1 MSFKD
6 QLHACHERLAS
17 VCAALPAP
25 YPAFTLFFSVSDGSQ
40 RAHVVHARAAEFET
54 AWREG
59 AGQVEQ
65 WVRER
70 GIVSP
75 WLRIDWVEGASPM
88 DWAQF
93 KTQLTAVKRNYFRL
107 GLAFDQDFALAFT
120 EQELNANAMLCGDS
134 TIPHSVVNPRNF
146 EVYGQARFE
155 RTPPLDMPADQPVYL
170 LATVG
175 VFCQPD
181 GVVHKLVGTGL
192 DAGRRQLPALNPQPV
207 LDLVRSGASYL
218 ARQVQ
223 SDGLFVYGYFP
234 CFDRRIPTY
243 DAMRHASTL
252 HAMLEAWELTRDET
266 LRFAID
272 RALDHLAGVLI
283 RDYTLAD
290 GRVVAFL
297 VDTGGEIKLGG
308 NAACVLALVK
318 YCELMDTRHW
328 LPLLERLALG
338 IVSLQDRATGRFSH
352 VLHAADLTVKQA
364 SRIVS
369 YDGEA
374 VFGLMRLYGLTREP
388 QWLAA
393 VEKAFEHFI
402 ASQHWQA
409 HDHWLSCCVN
419 ELTHW
424 SPQEKYFRF
433 GLQNVAG
440 YLDFVLDRKT
450 TFPTLLELMLAA
462 QQMLQRLEGM
472 PAMRHLLDELD
483 TEKFYRALDYR
494 AHYLLNGFFW
504 PEMAMYFRRPSSVV
518 GSFFVRH
525 HSFRVRIDDVEQYVS
540 GFAAYHRYL
549 LERRA
554 GSGLNGNGNGNGS
567 ASSNSI
573 GSGTGNA
580 GTRDDGAAWTASEMA
595 RVTGG
600 EWVVRPDDGW
610 RATGVAQRSY
620 MRKGRVVFDHQARAS
635 KTPLAAVTLKG
646 VLQPAAAVLCTDP
659 KPHLDKRVPVLKV
672 GNVLQ
677 AVLELGDHAR
687 AEFTGRVCGVLGSGA
702 NAATGA
708 MGSGSGT
715 GNAMGSGATSGTVAA
730 MLAGALTVW
739 GEVGQPEGSISLPSG
754 IAWNMTC
761 MPRHAAY
768 WVLEMGASQMPASAQ
783 LVRPSLMV
791 VTGLSAA
798 SQKHRG
804 PSEAAARMDS
814 RIFQAMAAGG
824 SVVLNRDM
832 PEFAVF
838 AQAALA
844 QQLQVLTYGEHRDA
858 DVRLLAFDHG
868 EVQALVAGEPFQ
880 LRLNAPGRHMGASAV
895 AALAALQALRLPLGA
910 AVEPFAHFEP
920 PGGRGAL
927 HTIHIGGGSF
937 KLIDETY
944 DANPS
949 SMRAALELLSQAPCE
964 PSRRVAILGDMQE
977 LGPAA
982 QRHHLDLEAE
992 LLASQPD
999 RVLLC
1004 GPMMRALHAR
1014 IRTKVRSHWFVDVS
1028 DLSTALGGLLQPGD
1042 WVLAKSSA
1050 GVGLS
1055 RLARVLKALP

>member
-1 MSFKD
+1 MMSFPD

-59 AGQVEQ
+59 ADIVER
-65 WVRER
+65 WVRDH

-88 DWAQF
+88 DWVQF

-107 GLAFDQDFALAFT
+107 GLAFDQDFEIAFT

-134 TIPHSVVNPRNF
+134 TIAHSVVNQRNF
-146 EVYGQARFE
+146 EAYGQARFE
-155 RTPPLDMPADQPVYL
+155 RTPALDMPSDQPVYL
-170 LATVG
+170 LAMVG

-192 DAGRRQLPALNPQPV
+192 DAGRRQMPALNPQSV
-207 LDLVRSGASYL
+207 LDLVRSGSAYL
-218 ARQVQ
+218 SRQVQ
-223 SDGLFVYGYFP
+223 GDGLFVYGYFP

-243 DAMRHASTL
+243 DAMRHASSIF
-252 HAMLEAWELTRDET
+252 AMLEAWELTRDEA
-266 LRFAID
+266 LRSAID
-272 RALDHLAGVLI
+272 RSLEHLTNWLI
-283 RDYTLAD
+283 RDYKLAD
-290 GRVVAFL
+290 GRDVAFL
-297 VDTGGEIKLGG
+297 VDTGGEIRLGG

-318 YCELMDTRHW
+318 YCELTDTRRW
-328 LPLLERLALG
+328 LPLLEKLALG
-338 IVSLQDRATGRFSH
+338 IVSLQDPATGRFNH
-352 VLHAADLTVKQA
+352 VLHATDLTLKQA
-364 SRIVS
+364 SRIIY

-374 VFGLMRLYGLTREP
+374 AFSLMRLYGLTRDGR
-388 QWLAA
+388 WLAV
-393 VEKAFEHFI
+393 VEKAFDHFI

-504 PEMAMYFRRPSSVV
+504 PEMAMYFRRPSTIV
-518 GSFFVRH
+518 GSFFIRH
-525 HSFRVRIDDVEQYVS
+525 HSFRVRIDDVEQYLS

-549 LERRA
+549 LERRVPL
-554 GSGLNGNGNGNGS
+554 GV
-567 ASSNSI
+567 SSV
-573 GSGTGNA
+573 NA
-580 GTRDDGAAWTASEMA
+580 GPRDDGATWTASEMA

-600 EWVVRPDDGW
+600 EWVVRPEDGW
-610 RATGVAQRSY
+610 RATGVTQRSF
-620 MRKGRVVFDHQARAS
+620 MRKGRVVFENQTRPS

-672 GNVLQ
+672 ANVLQ
-677 AVLELGDHAR
+677 AVLLLGDHAR
-687 AEFTGRVCGVLGSGA
+687 TEFTGRVCGVLG
-702 NAATGA
+702 N
-708 MGSGSGT
+708 GT
-715 GNAMGSGATSGTVAA
+715 SSNTVAA

-739 GEVGQPEGSISLPSG
+739 GEVGQPEGNISLPSG
-754 IAWNMTC
+754 IAWNLTC

-768 WVLEMGASQMPASAQ
+768 WVLEMGTSHMPASSQ
-783 LVRPSLMV
+783 LVRPSLVV

-814 RIFQAMAAGG
+814 RIFQGMAAGD

-832 PEFAVF
+832 PEFATF
-838 AQAALA
+838 AEAAMA
-844 QQLQVLTYGEHRDA
+844 HQLQIVTYGEHKDA
-858 DVRLLAFDHG
+858 DIRLLAFDHG
-868 EVQALVAGEPFQ
+868 EVQALVTGEPFQ

-895 AALAALQALRLPLGA
+895 AALAALQALRLPLAA

-964 PSRRVAILGDMQE
+964 PARRVAILGDMQE

-1004 GPMMRALHAR
+1004 GPLMRALHAR

>member
-1 MSFKD
+1 MMSFTD
-6 QLHACHERLAS
+6 QLHACHERLVS

-40 RAHVVHARAAEFET
+40 RAHVVHARAADFET

-59 AGQVEQ
+59 AGHMES

-107 GLAFDQDFALAFT
+107 GLAFDKDFSMAFT

-134 TIPHSVVNPRNF
+134 TIPHSVVNARNF
-146 EVYGQARFE
+146 EVYSQARFE
-155 RTPPLDMPADQPVYL
+155 RSPPLDMSADHPVYL

-192 DAGRRQLPALNPQPV
+192 DAGRRQLPALNPQSV
-207 LDLVRSGASYL
+207 LDLVRSGSSYL

-223 SDGLFVYGYFP
+223 GDGLFVYGYFP

-243 DAMRHASTL
+243 DAMRHASAVY
-252 HAMLEAWELTRDET
+252 AMLESWELTRDET
-266 LRFAID
+266 LRAAID
-272 RALDHLAGVLI
+272 RALDHLTGSLI
-283 RDYTLAD
+283 RDYTLLD
-290 GRVVAFL
+290 GRAVAFL

-318 YCELMDTRHW
+318 YCELMETRRW

-338 IVSLQDRATGRFSH
+338 IVSLQDPATGRFNH

-364 SRIVS
+364 SRIIY

-374 VFGLMRLYGLTREP
+374 AYGLMRLYSLTREP
-388 QWLAA
+388 QWLAV
-393 VEKAFEHFI
+393 VEKAFDHFI

-409 HDHWLSCCVN
+409 HDHWLSCCVH

-504 PEMAMYFRRPSSVV
+504 PEMAMYFRRPATVV
-518 GSFFVRH
+518 GSFFIRH
-525 HSFRVRIDDVEQYVS
+525 HSFRVRIDDVEQYLS

-549 LERRA
+549 VERRA
-554 GSGLNGNGNGNGS
+554 SPGAAGTGSGGG
-567 ASSNSI
+567 
-573 GSGTGNA
+573 
-580 GTRDDGAAWTASEMA
+580 RDDGAVWTASEMA

-600 EWVVRPDDGW
+600 EWVVKPEDGW
-610 RATGVAQRSY
+610 RAAGVAQRSF
-620 MRKGRVVFDHQARAS
+620 MRKGRVVFDHQTRPS

-646 VLQPAAAVLCTDP
+646 VLQPAAAVLCSDP

-672 GNVLQ
+672 SNVLQ

-687 AEFTGRVCGVLGSGA
+687 AEFAGRVCGVLGSGA
-702 NAATGA
+702 G
-708 MGSGSGT
+708 
-715 GNAMGSGATSGTVAA
+715 SGTVAA

-739 GEVGQPEGSISLPSG
+739 GEVGQPEGNISLPSG

-768 WVLEMGASQMPASAQ
+768 WVLEMGTSHMPASAQ

-791 VTGLSAA
+791 VTGLSTA

-804 PSEAAARMDS
+804 PSEAAARLDS
-814 RIFQAMAAGG
+814 RIFQAMVPGD

-832 PEFAVF
+832 AEFATF
-838 AQAALA
+838 AEAAMA
-844 QQLQVLTYGEHRDA
+844 QQLQIVTCGEHRDA
-858 DVRLLAFDHG
+858 DVRLLGFDHG

-880 LRLNAPGRHMGASAV
+880 LRLNAPGRHMGASAI
-895 AALAALQALRLPLGA
+895 AALAALQAMRLPLAA

-964 PSRRVAILGDMQE
+964 PARRVAILGDMQE

-1004 GPMMRALHAR
+1004 GPLMRALHAR

-1050 GVGLS
+1050 GIGLS

>member
-1 MSFKD
+1 MMSFSD
-6 QLHACHERLAS
+6 QLHACHERLVS

-40 RAHVVHARAAEFET
+40 RAHMVHARAADFET
-54 AWREG
+54 AWHEG
-59 AGQVEQ
+59 AEAVER
-65 WVRER
+65 WVRDC

-93 KTQLTAVKRNYFRL
+93 KAQLAGVKRNYFRL
-107 GLAFDQDFALAFT
+107 GLAFDQDFETAFT
-120 EQELNANAMLCGDS
+120 EQELNANAMLSGDS
-134 TIPHSVVNPRNF
+134 TIAHAVVNARNF
-146 EVYGQARFE
+146 EAYGQARFARALTLE
-155 RTPPLDMPADQPVYL
+155 LPADQRVYL

-175 VFCQPD
+175 VFCQAD
-181 GVVHKLVGTGL
+181 CVVHKLVGTGL
-192 DAGRRQLPALNPQPV
+192 DAGRRQAPALTPQSA

-223 SDGLFVYGYFP
+223 DDGLFVYGYFP

-243 DAMRHASTL
+243 DAMRHASVL
-252 HAMLEAWELTRDET
+252 CAMIEAWELMRDDK
-266 LRFAID
+266 LRLAID
-272 RALDHLAGVLI
+272 RALDHLANTLI
-283 RDYTLAD
+283 RSYTLAD
-290 GRVVAFL
+290 GTELAFL
-297 VDTGGEIKLGG
+297 VDTGEEIKLGG

-318 YCELMDTRHW
+318 YCEATDTRDW
-328 LPLLERLALG
+328 LPLLEKLALG
-338 IVSLQDRATGRFSH
+338 IASLQDAATGSFSH
-352 VLHAADLTVKQA
+352 VLHAGDLRVKQA
-364 SRIVS
+364 SRVIY

-374 VFGLMRLYGLTREP
+374 AYGLMRLYGLTRDAR
-388 QWLAA
+388 WLAV
-393 VEKAFEHFI
+393 VEKAFDHFI

-419 ELTHW
+419 ELTRW

-462 QQMLQRLEGM
+462 QQMLQRLEAT

-483 TEKFYRALDYR
+483 TEKFYRALEYR
-494 AHYLLNGFFW
+494 AHYLQNGFFW
-504 PEMAMYFRRPSSVV
+504 PEMAMYFRRPSTIV
-518 GSFFVRH
+518 GSFFIRH
-525 HSFRVRIDDVEQYVS
+525 HAFRVRIDDVAQYVS
-540 GFAAYHRYL
+540 GFAAYRRYL
-549 LERRA
+549 LERPA
-554 GSGLNGNGNGNGS
+554 VPGTGS
-567 ASSNSI
+567 A
-573 GSGTGNA
+573 
-580 GTRDDGAAWTASEMA
+580 RDDGAAWTASEMA

-600 EWVVRPDDGW
+600 EWVVRPEDGW
-610 RATGVAQRSY
+610 RASGVTQRSFL
-620 MRKGRVVFDHQARAS
+620 RKGRVVFEHQTRPS
-635 KTPLAAVTLKG
+635 KTPLAAVALKG

-659 KPHLDKRVPVLKV
+659 APHLDKRVPVLQV
-672 GNVLQ
+672 PDVLQ
-677 AVLELGDHAR
+677 AVLALGAHAR
-687 AEFTGRVCGVLGSGA
+687 TEFTGRVCGVLGSGTA
-702 NAATGA
+702 
-708 MGSGSGT
+708 GS
-715 GNAMGSGATSGTVAA
+715 TVAA
-730 MLAGALTVW
+730 MLADALAVW
-739 GEVGQPEGSISLPSG
+739 GEVGRPEGNVSLPSG
-754 IAWNMTC
+754 MAWNLTC

-768 WVLEMGASQMPASAQ
+768 WVLEMGSPHMLASTQ
-783 LVRPSLMV
+783 LVRPMLAV

-814 RIFQAMAAGG
+814 RIFEGMAPGDSA
-824 SVVLNRDM
+824 VLNRDL
-832 PEFAVF
+832 PEFATF
-838 AQAALA
+838 AEAAMA
-844 QQLQVLTYGEHRDA
+844 HQLQIVTYGEHKDA

-868 EVQALVAGEPFQ
+868 EVQAQVLGEPFQ
-880 LRLNAPGRHMGASAV
+880 LRLNAPGRHMGVSAV
-895 AALAALQALRLPLGA
+895 AALAALQAMRLKLAA

-964 PSRRVAILGDMQE
+964 PARRVAILGDMQE

-982 QRHHLDLEAE
+982 QRHHLDLEPE

-1004 GPMMRALHAR
+1004 GPLMRALHAR

-1050 GVGLS
+1050 GIGLS

>member
-1 MSFKD
+1 MSFSD
-6 QLHACHERLAS
+6 QLHACHERLVS

-40 RAHVVHARAAEFET
+40 RAHVVHARADDFET

-59 AGQVEQ
+59 ADLVER

-88 DWAQF
+88 DWTQF

-107 GLAFDQDFALAFT
+107 GLAFDQDFGFAFT

-134 TIPHSVVNPRNF
+134 TIAHSVVNVRNF
-146 EVYGQARFE
+146 DVYAQARFE
-155 RTPPLDMPADQPVYL
+155 RTLPLEESSERTVYL

-192 DAGRRQLPALNPQPV
+192 DAGRRQLPALNPQAV
-207 LDLVRSGASYL
+207 LELVRSGSSYL
-218 ARQVQ
+218 ARQMQ

-243 DAMRHASTL
+243 DAMRHAGTV
-252 HAMLEAWELTRDET
+252 HAMLEAWELTRDDT
-266 LRFAID
+266 LRAAID
-272 RALDHLAGVLI
+272 RAIDHLTDALI
-283 RDYTLAD
+283 RDYTLPD
-290 GRVVAFL
+290 GREVAYL
-297 VDTGGEIKLGG
+297 VDTGGEIRLGG
-308 NAACVLALVK
+308 NAACVRMFVR
-318 YCELMDTRHW
+318 YCELMETRHW
-328 LPLLERLALG
+328 LPLLEKLALG
-338 IVSLQDRATGRFSH
+338 IVALQDPASGRFDH
-352 VLHAADLTVKQA
+352 VLHAADLSLKQA
-364 SRIVS
+364 SRVIF

-374 VFGLMRLYGLTREP
+374 AFGLMRLYGLTRDP
-388 QWLAA
+388 RWLAA
-393 VEKAFEHFI
+393 VEKAFDHFI
-402 ASQHWQA
+402 ASQHWQS
-409 HDHWLSCCVN
+409 HDHWLSGCVN
-419 ELTHW
+419 ELTQW
-424 SPQEKYFRF
+424 SPQERYFRF

-450 TFPTLLELMLAA
+450 TFPTLLSLMLAA
-462 QQMLQRLEGM
+462 QQMLQRLESM

-504 PEMAMYFRRPSSVV
+504 PEMAMYFRRPSTVV
-518 GSFFVRH
+518 GAFFVRH
-525 HSFRVRIDDVEQYVS
+525 HSFRVRIDDVEQYVT

-549 LERRA
+549 LDRRSQPGGA
-554 GSGLNGNGNGNGS
+554 GPGGGGGV
-567 ASSNSI
+567 
-573 GSGTGNA
+573 
-580 GTRDDGAAWTASEMA
+580 RDDGAVWTASEMA

-600 EWVVRPDDGW
+600 EWVVKPEDGW
-610 RATGVAQRSY
+610 RATGVTQRTF
-620 MRKGRVVFDHQARAS
+620 MRKGRVVFEHQARPS

-659 KPHLDKRVPVLKV
+659 KPHLDKRVPVLQV
-672 GNVLQ
+672 ANVLQ

-687 AEFTGRVCGVLGSGA
+687 TEFTGRVCGVLGSGA
-702 NAATGA
+702 
-708 MGSGSGT
+708 GSS
-715 GNAMGSGATSGTVAA
+715 TVAA

-739 GEVGQPEGSISLPSG
+739 GEVAQPEGNISLPSG
-754 IAWNMTC
+754 IAWNLTC

-768 WVLEMGASQMPASAQ
+768 WVLEMGTSHMPASAQ
-783 LVRPSLMV
+783 LMRPSLIV

-804 PSEAAARMDS
+804 PSEAAARLDCRM
-814 RIFQAMAAGG
+814 FQAMAAGDR
-824 SVVLNRDM
+824 VVLNRDM
-832 PEFAVF
+832 PEFATF
-838 AQAALA
+838 AEAAMA
-844 QQLQVLTYGEHRDA
+844 HQLQIVTYGEHKDA

-868 EVQALVAGEPFQ
+868 EVQAEVAGEPFQ

-895 AALAALQALRLPLGA
+895 AALAALQALRLPLAA

-964 PSRRVAILGDMQE
+964 PARRVAILGDMQE

-1004 GPMMRALHAR
+1004 GPLMRALHTR

>member
-1 MSFKD
+1 MSFSD
-6 QLHACHERLAS
+6 QLHACHERLVS

-25 YPAFTLFFSVSDGSQ
+25 YPAFTLFFSVSDGAQ
-40 RAHVVHARAAEFET
+40 RAHVVHARADDFET

-59 AGQVEQ
+59 ADLVER

-88 DWAQF
+88 DWTQF

-107 GLAFDQDFALAFT
+107 GLAFDQDFGFAFT

-134 TIPHSVVNPRNF
+134 TIAHSVVNVRNF
-146 EVYGQARFE
+146 DVYAQARFE
-155 RTPPLDMPADQPVYL
+155 RTLPLEESSERTVYL

-192 DAGRRQLPALNPQPV
+192 DAGRRQLPALNPQSV
-207 LDLVRSGASYL
+207 LELVRSGSSYL
-218 ARQVQ
+218 ARQMQ

-243 DAMRHASTL
+243 DAMRHAGTV
-252 HAMLEAWELTRDET
+252 HAMLEAWELTRDDT
-266 LRFAID
+266 LRAAID
-272 RALDHLAGVLI
+272 RAIDHLTDALI
-283 RDYTLAD
+283 RDYTLPD
-290 GRVVAFL
+290 GREVAYL
-297 VDTGGEIKLGG
+297 VDTGGEIRLGG
-308 NAACVLALVK
+308 NAACVRMLVR
-318 YCELMDTRHW
+318 YCELMETRHW
-328 LPLLERLALG
+328 LPLLEKLALG
-338 IVSLQDRATGRFSH
+338 IVALQDPASGRFDH
-352 VLHAADLTVKQA
+352 VLHAADLTLKQA
-364 SRIVS
+364 SRVIF

-374 VFGLMRLYGLTREP
+374 AFGLMRLYGLTRDP
-388 QWLAA
+388 RWLAS
-393 VEKAFEHFI
+393 VEKAFDHFI
-402 ASQHWQA
+402 ASQHWQS
-409 HDHWLSCCVN
+409 HDHWLSGCVN
-419 ELTHW
+419 ELTQW
-424 SPQEKYFRF
+424 SPQERYFRF

-450 TFPTLLELMLAA
+450 TFPTLLSLMLAA
-462 QQMLQRLEGM
+462 QQMLQRLESM

-504 PEMAMYFRRPSSVV
+504 PEMAMYFRRPSTVV
-518 GSFFVRH
+518 GAFFVRH
-525 HSFRVRIDDVEQYVS
+525 HSFRVRIDDVEQYVT

-549 LERRA
+549 LDRRSQPGGPGP
-554 GSGLNGNGNGNGS
+554 GSG
-567 ASSNSI
+567 
-573 GSGTGNA
+573 GSGG
-580 GTRDDGAAWTASEMA
+580 GGGVRDDGAVWTAGEMA

-600 EWVVRPDDGW
+600 EWVVKPEDGW
-610 RATGVAQRSY
+610 RATGVTQRTF
-620 MRKGRVVFDHQARAS
+620 MRKGRVVFEHQARPS

-659 KPHLDKRVPVLKV
+659 KPHLDKRVPVLQV
-672 GNVLQ
+672 ANVLQ

-687 AEFTGRVCGVLGSGA
+687 TQFTGRVCGVLGSGA
-702 NAATGA
+702 
-708 MGSGSGT
+708 GSS
-715 GNAMGSGATSGTVAA
+715 TVAA

-739 GEVGQPEGSISLPSG
+739 GEVAQPEGSISLPSG
-754 IAWNMTC
+754 IAWNLTC

-768 WVLEMGASQMPASAQ
+768 WVLEMGTSHMPASAQ
-783 LVRPSLMV
+783 LMRPSLIV
-791 VTGLSAA
+791 VTGISAA

-804 PSEAAARMDS
+804 PSEAAARLDCRM
-814 RIFQAMAAGG
+814 FQAMAAGDR
-824 SVVLNRDM
+824 VVLNRDM
-832 PEFAVF
+832 PEFATF
-838 AQAALA
+838 AEAAMA
-844 QQLQVLTYGEHRDA
+844 HQLQIVTYGEHKDA

-868 EVQALVAGEPFQ
+868 EVQAEVAGEPFQ

-895 AALAALQALRLPLGA
+895 AALAALQALRLPLAA

-964 PSRRVAILGDMQE
+964 PARRVAILGDMQE

-1004 GPMMRALHAR
+1004 GPLMRALHTR

>member
-1 MSFKD
+1 MMSFQD
-6 QLHACHERLAS
+6 QLHACHERLVS

-59 AGQVEQ
+59 ADIVER

-75 WLRIDWVEGASPM
+75 WLRIDWVEGASAM
-88 DWAQF
+88 DWVQF

-107 GLAFDQDFALAFT
+107 GLAFDQDFEIAFT

-134 TIPHSVVNPRNF
+134 TIAHSVVNQRNF
-146 EVYGQARFE
+146 EVYGQARFQ
-155 RTPPLDMPADQPVYL
+155 RSAPLDMPGDQPVYL
-170 LATVG
+170 LAMVG

-192 DAGRRQLPALNPQPV
+192 DAGRRQMPALNPQSV
-207 LDLVRSGASYL
+207 LELVRSGSSYL
-218 ARQVQ
+218 ARQLQ
-223 SDGLFVYGYFP
+223 ADGLFVYGYFP

-243 DAMRHASTL
+243 DAMRHASAVY
-252 HAMLEAWELTRDET
+252 AMLEAWELTRDET
-266 LRFAID
+266 LRAAID
-272 RALDHLAGVLI
+272 RSLDHLTAWLI

-290 GRVVAFL
+290 GREVAFL
-297 VDTGGEIKLGG
+297 VDTGAEIKLGG

-318 YCELMDTRHW
+318 YCELMDTRRW
-328 LPLLERLALG
+328 MPLLEKLALG
-338 IVSLQDRATGRFSH
+338 IVSLQDSATGRFNH
-352 VLHAADLTVKQA
+352 VLHATDLTLKQA
-364 SRIVS
+364 SRIIY

-374 VFGLMRLYGLTREP
+374 AYSLMRLYALTRDP
-388 QWLAA
+388 QWLAV
-393 VEKAFEHFI
+393 VEKAFDHFI

-450 TFPTLLELMLAA
+450 TFPTLLELMLGA

-504 PEMAMYFRRPSSVV
+504 PEMAMYFRRPSTVV
-518 GSFFVRH
+518 GSFFIRH
-525 HSFRVRIDDVEQYVS
+525 HSFRVRIDDVAQYVS

-554 GSGLNGNGNGNGS
+554 LSAAGGGGSGGG
-567 ASSNSI
+567 
-573 GSGTGNA
+573 GNA
-580 GTRDDGAAWTASEMA
+580 PRDDGPVWTASEMA

-610 RATGVAQRSY
+610 RASGVAQRSF
-620 MRKGRVVFDHQARAS
+620 MRKGRVVFDHQTRPS

-672 GNVLQ
+672 QNVLQ
-677 AVLELGDHAR
+677 AVLQLGDHAR
-687 AEFTGRVCGVLGSGA
+687 SEFTGRVCGVLGSGA
-702 NAATGA
+702 
-708 MGSGSGT
+708 GS
-715 GNAMGSGATSGTVAA
+715 NTVAA

-739 GEVGQPEGSISLPSG
+739 GEVGQPEGNVSLPSG

-768 WVLEMGASQMPASAQ
+768 WVMEMGSAHMPASAQ
-783 LVRPSLMV
+783 LVRPSLLV

-804 PSEAAARMDS
+804 PSEAAARLDS
-814 RIFQAMAAGG
+814 RVFMGMAPGD

-832 PEFAVF
+832 PEFATF
-838 AQAALA
+838 AEAAMA
-844 QQLQVLTYGEHRDA
+844 QQLQIVTCGEHKDA

-868 EVQALVAGEPFQ
+868 EVQALVAGDPFQ
-880 LRLNAPGRHMGASAV
+880 LRLNAPGRHMGASAI
-895 AALAALQALRLPLGA
+895 AALAALQALRLPLAA

-964 PSRRVAILGDMQE
+964 PARRVAILGDMQE

-1004 GPMMRALHAR
+1004 GPLMRALHAR

>member
-1 MSFKD
+1 MMSFSD
-6 QLHACHERLAS
+6 QLHACHERLVS

-25 YPAFTLFFSVSDGSQ
+25 YPAFTLFFSVSDGAQ
-40 RAHVVHARAAEFET
+40 RAHVVHARADDFET

-59 AGQVEQ
+59 ADLVER

-88 DWAQF
+88 DWTQF

-107 GLAFDQDFALAFT
+107 GLAFDQDFGFAFT

-134 TIPHSVVNPRNF
+134 TIAHSVVNLRNF
-146 EVYGQARFE
+146 DVYAQARFE
-155 RTPPLDMPADQPVYL
+155 RTLPLEESSERTVYL

-192 DAGRRQLPALNPQPV
+192 DAGRRQLPALNPQSV
-207 LDLVRSGASYL
+207 LELVRSGSSYL
-218 ARQVQ
+218 ARQMQ

-243 DAMRHASTL
+243 DAMRHAGTV
-252 HAMLEAWELTRDET
+252 HAMLEAWELTRDDT
-266 LRFAID
+266 LRAAID
-272 RALDHLAGVLI
+272 RAIDHLTDALI
-283 RDYTLAD
+283 RDYTLPD
-290 GRVVAFL
+290 GREVAYL
-297 VDTGGEIKLGG
+297 VDTGGEIRLGG
-308 NAACVLALVK
+308 NAACVRMLVR
-318 YCELMDTRHW
+318 YCELMETRHW
-328 LPLLERLALG
+328 LPLLEKLALG
-338 IVSLQDRATGRFSH
+338 IVALQDPASGRFDH
-352 VLHAADLTVKQA
+352 VLHAADLTLKQA
-364 SRIVS
+364 SRVIF

-374 VFGLMRLYGLTREP
+374 AFGLMRLYGLTRDP
-388 QWLAA
+388 RWLAS
-393 VEKAFEHFI
+393 VEKAFDHFI
-402 ASQHWQA
+402 ASQHWQS
-409 HDHWLSCCVN
+409 HDHWLSGCVN
-419 ELTHW
+419 ELTQW
-424 SPQEKYFRF
+424 SPQERYFRF

-450 TFPTLLELMLAA
+450 TFPTLLSLMLAA
-462 QQMLQRLEGM
+462 QQMLQRLESM

-504 PEMAMYFRRPSSVV
+504 PEMAMYFRRPSTVV
-518 GSFFVRH
+518 GAFFVRH
-525 HSFRVRIDDVEQYVS
+525 HSFRVRIDDVEQYVT

-549 LERRA
+549 LDRRSQPGGPGP
-554 GSGLNGNGNGNGS
+554 GSGGGGG
-567 ASSNSI
+567 
-573 GSGTGNA
+573 GGV
-580 GTRDDGAAWTASEMA
+580 RDDGAVWTASEMA

-600 EWVVRPDDGW
+600 EWVVKPEDGW
-610 RATGVAQRSY
+610 RATGVTQRTF
-620 MRKGRVVFDHQARAS
+620 MRKGRVVFEHQARPS

-672 GNVLQ
+672 ANVLQ

-687 AEFTGRVCGVLGSGA
+687 TEFTGRVCGVLGSGA
-702 NAATGA
+702 
-708 MGSGSGT
+708 GSS
-715 GNAMGSGATSGTVAA
+715 TVAA

-739 GEVGQPEGSISLPSG
+739 GEVAQPEGSISLPSG
-754 IAWNMTC
+754 IAWNLTC

-768 WVLEMGASQMPASAQ
+768 WVLEMGTSHMPASAQ
-783 LVRPSLMV
+783 LMRPSLIV
-791 VTGLSAA
+791 VTGISAA

-804 PSEAAARMDS
+804 PSEAAARLDCRM
-814 RIFQAMAAGG
+814 FQAMAAGDR
-824 SVVLNRDM
+824 VVLNRDM
-832 PEFAVF
+832 PEFATF
-838 AQAALA
+838 AEAAMA
-844 QQLQVLTYGEHRDA
+844 HQLQIVTYGEHKDA

-868 EVQALVAGEPFQ
+868 EVQAEVAGEPFQ

-895 AALAALQALRLPLGA
+895 AALAALQALRLPLAA

-964 PSRRVAILGDMQE
+964 PARRVAILGDMQE

-1004 GPMMRALHAR
+1004 GPLMRALHTR

>member
-1 MSFKD
+1 MSFSD
-6 QLHACHERLAS
+6 QLHACHERLVS

-25 YPAFTLFFSVSDGSQ
+25 YPAFTLFFSVSDGAQ
-40 RAHVVHARAAEFET
+40 RAHVVHARADDFET

-59 AGQVEQ
+59 ADLVER

-88 DWAQF
+88 DWTQF

-107 GLAFDQDFALAFT
+107 GLAFDQDFGFAFT

-134 TIPHSVVNPRNF
+134 TIAHSVVNVRNF
-146 EVYGQARFE
+146 DVYAQARFE
-155 RTPPLDMPADQPVYL
+155 HTLPLEESSERTVYL

-192 DAGRRQLPALNPQPV
+192 DAGRRQLPALNPQSV
-207 LDLVRSGASYL
+207 LELVRSGSSYL
-218 ARQVQ
+218 ARQMQ

-243 DAMRHASTL
+243 DAMRHAGTV
-252 HAMLEAWELTRDET
+252 HAMLEAWELTRDDT
-266 LRFAID
+266 LRAAID
-272 RALDHLAGVLI
+272 RAIDHLTDALI
-283 RDYTLAD
+283 RDYTLPD
-290 GRVVAFL
+290 GREVAYL
-297 VDTGGEIKLGG
+297 VDTGGEIRLGG
-308 NAACVLALVK
+308 NAACVRMLVR
-318 YCELMDTRHW
+318 YCELMETRHW
-328 LPLLERLALG
+328 LPLLEKLALG
-338 IVSLQDRATGRFSH
+338 IVALQDPASGRFDH
-352 VLHAADLTVKQA
+352 VLHAADLTLKQA
-364 SRIVS
+364 SRVIF

-374 VFGLMRLYGLTREP
+374 AFGLMRLYGLTRDP
-388 QWLAA
+388 RWLAA
-393 VEKAFEHFI
+393 VEKAFDHFI
-402 ASQHWQA
+402 ASQHWQS
-409 HDHWLSCCVN
+409 HDHWLSGCVN
-419 ELTHW
+419 ELTQW
-424 SPQEKYFRF
+424 SPQERYFRF

-450 TFPTLLELMLAA
+450 TFPTLLSLMLAA
-462 QQMLQRLEGM
+462 QQMLQRLESM

-504 PEMAMYFRRPSSVV
+504 PEMAMYFRRPSTVV
-518 GSFFVRH
+518 GAFFVRH
-525 HSFRVRIDDVEQYVS
+525 HSFRVRIDDVEQYVT

-549 LERRA
+549 LDRRSQPGGPGP
-554 GSGLNGNGNGNGS
+554 GSG
-567 ASSNSI
+567 
-573 GSGTGNA
+573 GSGG
-580 GTRDDGAAWTASEMA
+580 GGGVRDDGAVWTAGEMA

-600 EWVVRPDDGW
+600 EWVVKPEDGW
-610 RATGVAQRSY
+610 RATGVTQRTF
-620 MRKGRVVFDHQARAS
+620 MRKGRVVFEHQARPS

-672 GNVLQ
+672 ANVLQ

-687 AEFTGRVCGVLGSGA
+687 TEFTGRVCGVLGSGA
-702 NAATGA
+702 
-708 MGSGSGT
+708 GSS
-715 GNAMGSGATSGTVAA
+715 TVAA

-739 GEVGQPEGSISLPSG
+739 GEVAQPEGSISLPSG
-754 IAWNMTC
+754 IAWNLTC

-768 WVLEMGASQMPASAQ
+768 WVLEMGTSHMPASAQ
-783 LVRPSLMV
+783 LMRPSLIV
-791 VTGLSAA
+791 VTGISAA

-804 PSEAAARMDS
+804 PSEAAARLDCRM
-814 RIFQAMAAGG
+814 FQAMAAGDR
-824 SVVLNRDM
+824 VVLNRDM
-832 PEFAVF
+832 PEFATF
-838 AQAALA
+838 AEAAMA
-844 QQLQVLTYGEHRDA
+844 HQLQIVTYGEHKDA

-868 EVQALVAGEPFQ
+868 EVQAEVAGEPFH

-895 AALAALQALRLPLGA
+895 AALAALQALRLPLAA

-964 PSRRVAILGDMQE
+964 PARRVAILGDMQE

-1004 GPMMRALHAR
+1004 GPLMRALHTR

>member
-1 MSFKD
+1 MSFSD
-6 QLHACHERLAS
+6 QLHACHERLVS

-40 RAHVVHARAAEFET
+40 RAHVVHARADDFET

-59 AGQVEQ
+59 ADLVER

-88 DWAQF
+88 DWTQF

-107 GLAFDQDFALAFT
+107 GLAFDQDFGFAFT

-134 TIPHSVVNPRNF
+134 TIAHSVVNVRNF
-146 EVYGQARFE
+146 DVYAQARFE
-155 RTPPLDMPADQPVYL
+155 RTLPLEESSERTVYL

-192 DAGRRQLPALNPQPV
+192 DAGRRQLPALNPQAV
-207 LDLVRSGASYL
+207 LELVRSGSSYL
-218 ARQVQ
+218 ARQMQ

-243 DAMRHASTL
+243 DAMRHAGTV
-252 HAMLEAWELTRDET
+252 HAMLEAWELTRDDT
-266 LRFAID
+266 LRAAID
-272 RALDHLAGVLI
+272 RAIDHLTDALI
-283 RDYTLAD
+283 RDYTLPD
-290 GRVVAFL
+290 GREVAYL
-297 VDTGGEIKLGG
+297 VDTGGEIRLGG
-308 NAACVLALVK
+308 NAACVRMFVR
-318 YCELMDTRHW
+318 YCELMETRHW
-328 LPLLERLALG
+328 LPLLEKLALG
-338 IVSLQDRATGRFSH
+338 IVALQDPASGRFDH
-352 VLHAADLTVKQA
+352 VLHAADLSLKQA
-364 SRIVS
+364 SRVIY

-374 VFGLMRLYGLTREP
+374 AFGLMRLYGLTRDP
-388 QWLAA
+388 RWLAA
-393 VEKAFEHFI
+393 VEKAFDHFI
-402 ASQHWQA
+402 ASQHWQS
-409 HDHWLSCCVN
+409 HDHWLSGCVN
-419 ELTHW
+419 ELTQW
-424 SPQEKYFRF
+424 SPQERYFRF

-450 TFPTLLELMLAA
+450 TFPTLLSLMLAA
-462 QQMLQRLEGM
+462 QQMLQRLESM

-504 PEMAMYFRRPSSVV
+504 PEMAMYFRRPSTVV
-518 GSFFVRH
+518 GAFFVRH
-525 HSFRVRIDDVEQYVS
+525 HSFRVRIDDVEQYVT

-549 LERRA
+549 LDRRSQPGGA
-554 GSGLNGNGNGNGS
+554 GPGGGGG
-567 ASSNSI
+567 
-573 GSGTGNA
+573 GGV
-580 GTRDDGAAWTASEMA
+580 RDDGAVWTASEMA

-600 EWVVRPDDGW
+600 EWVVKPEDGW
-610 RATGVAQRSY
+610 RATGVTQRTF
-620 MRKGRVVFDHQARAS
+620 MPKGRVVFEHQARPS

-659 KPHLDKRVPVLKV
+659 KPHLDKRVPVLQV
-672 GNVLQ
+672 ANVLQ

-687 AEFTGRVCGVLGSGA
+687 TEFTGRVCGVLGSGA
-702 NAATGA
+702 
-708 MGSGSGT
+708 GSS
-715 GNAMGSGATSGTVAA
+715 TVAA

-739 GEVGQPEGSISLPSG
+739 GEVAQPEGNISLPSG
-754 IAWNMTC
+754 IAWNLTC

-768 WVLEMGASQMPASAQ
+768 WVLEMGTSHMPASAQ
-783 LVRPSLMV
+783 LMRPSLIV

-804 PSEAAARMDS
+804 PSEAAARLDCRM
-814 RIFQAMAAGG
+814 FQAMAAGDR
-824 SVVLNRDM
+824 VVLNRDM
-832 PEFAVF
+832 PEFATF
-838 AQAALA
+838 AEAAMA
-844 QQLQVLTYGEHRDA
+844 HQLQIVTYGEHKDA

-868 EVQALVAGEPFQ
+868 EVQAEVAGEPFQ

-895 AALAALQALRLPLGA
+895 AALAALQALRLPLAA

-964 PSRRVAILGDMQE
+964 PARRVAILGDMQE

-1004 GPMMRALHAR
+1004 GPLMRALHTR

>member
-1 MSFKD
+1 MSFSD
-6 QLHACHERLAS
+6 QLHACHERLVS

-25 YPAFTLFFSVSDGSQ
+25 YPAFTLFFSVSDGAQ
-40 RAHVVHARAAEFET
+40 RAHVVHARADDFET

-59 AGQVEQ
+59 ADLVER

-88 DWAQF
+88 DWTQF

-107 GLAFDQDFALAFT
+107 GLAFDQDFGFAFT

-134 TIPHSVVNPRNF
+134 TIAHSVVNARNF
-146 EVYGQARFE
+146 DVYAQARFE
-155 RTPPLDMPADQPVYL
+155 RTLPLEESSERTVYL

-192 DAGRRQLPALNPQPV
+192 DAGRRQLPALNPQAV
-207 LDLVRSGASYL
+207 LELVRSGSSYL
-218 ARQVQ
+218 ARQMQ

-243 DAMRHASTL
+243 DAMRHAGTV
-252 HAMLEAWELTRDET
+252 HAMLEAWELTRDDT
-266 LRFAID
+266 LRAAID
-272 RALDHLAGVLI
+272 RAIDHLSDALI
-283 RDYTLAD
+283 RDYTLPD
-290 GRVVAFL
+290 GREVAYL

-308 NAACVLALVK
+308 NAACVRMFVR
-318 YCELMDTRHW
+318 YCELMETRHW
-328 LPLLERLALG
+328 LPLLEKLALG
-338 IVSLQDRATGRFSH
+338 IVALQDPASGRFDH
-352 VLHAADLTVKQA
+352 VLHAADLTLKQA
-364 SRIVS
+364 SRVIF

-374 VFGLMRLYGLTREP
+374 AFGLMRLYGLTRDP
-388 QWLAA
+388 RWLAA
-393 VEKAFEHFI
+393 VEKAFDHFI
-402 ASQHWQA
+402 ASQHWQS
-409 HDHWLSCCVN
+409 HDHWLSGCVN
-419 ELTHW
+419 ELTQW
-424 SPQEKYFRF
+424 SPQERYFRF

-450 TFPTLLELMLAA
+450 TFPTLLSLMLAA
-462 QQMLQRLEGM
+462 QQMLQRLESM

-504 PEMAMYFRRPSSVV
+504 PEMAMYFRRPSTVV
-518 GSFFVRH
+518 GAFFVRH
-525 HSFRVRIDDVEQYVS
+525 HSFRVRIDDVEQYVT

-549 LERRA
+549 LDRRSQPGGA
-554 GSGLNGNGNGNGS
+554 GPGGGGG
-567 ASSNSI
+567 
-573 GSGTGNA
+573 GV
-580 GTRDDGAAWTASEMA
+580 RDDGAVWTASEMA

-600 EWVVRPDDGW
+600 EWVVKPEDGW
-610 RATGVAQRSY
+610 RATGVTQRTF
-620 MRKGRVVFDHQARAS
+620 MRKGRVVFEHQARPS

-672 GNVLQ
+672 ANVLQ

-687 AEFTGRVCGVLGSGA
+687 TEFTGRVCGVLGSGA
-702 NAATGA
+702 
-708 MGSGSGT
+708 GSS
-715 GNAMGSGATSGTVAA
+715 TVAA

-739 GEVGQPEGSISLPSG
+739 GEVAQPEGSISLPSG
-754 IAWNMTC
+754 IAWNLTC

-768 WVLEMGASQMPASAQ
+768 WVLEMGTSHMPASAQ
-783 LVRPSLMV
+783 LMRPSLIV
-791 VTGLSAA
+791 VTGISAA

-804 PSEAAARMDS
+804 PSEAAARLDCRM
-814 RIFQAMAAGG
+814 FQAMAAGDR
-824 SVVLNRDM
+824 VVLNRDM
-832 PEFAVF
+832 PEFATF
-838 AQAALA
+838 AEAAMA
-844 QQLQVLTYGEHRDA
+844 DQLQIVTYGEHKDA

-868 EVQALVAGEPFQ
+868 EVQAEVAGEPFQ

-895 AALAALQALRLPLGA
+895 AALAALQALRLPLAA

-964 PSRRVAILGDMQE
+964 PARRVAILGDMQE

-1004 GPMMRALHAR
+1004 GPLMRALHTR

>member
-1 MSFKD
+1 MMSFTD
-6 QLHACHERLAS
+6 QLHACHERLVS

-40 RAHVVHARAAEFET
+40 RAHVVHARAADFET

-59 AGQVEQ
+59 AERVEQ

-88 DWAQF
+88 DWTQF

-107 GLAFDQDFALAFT
+107 GLAFDKDFALAFT
-120 EQELNANAMLCGDS
+120 EQELNANAMLSGDS
-134 TIPHSVVNPRNF
+134 TIAHSVVNPRNF

-155 RTPPLDMPADQPVYL
+155 RTPPLDMAPDQPVYL

-192 DAGRRQLPALNPQPV
+192 DAGRRQLPSLNPQSV
-207 LDLVRSGASYL
+207 LDLVRSGSSYL

-223 SDGLFVYGYFP
+223 NDGLFVYGYFP

-266 LRFAID
+266 LRFAVE
-272 RALDHLAGVLI
+272 RALDHLATALI
-283 RDYTLAD
+283 RDYTLSD
-290 GRVVAFL
+290 GRVVSFL
-297 VDTGGEIKLGG
+297 VDTGGEIRLGG

-318 YCELMDTRHW
+318 YCELMETRHW
-328 LPLLERLALG
+328 LPLLEKLALG
-338 IVSLQDRATGRFSH
+338 IVSLQDPATGRFNH
-352 VLHAADLTVKQA
+352 VLHASDLAVKQA
-364 SRIVS
+364 LRTIY

-374 VFGLMRLYGLTREP
+374 AFALMRLYGLTRDP
-388 QWLAA
+388 QWLAV
-393 VEKAFEHFI
+393 VEKAFDHFI
-402 ASQHWQA
+402 ASQHWQS

-504 PEMAMYFRRPSSVV
+504 PETAMYFRRPSSVV

-525 HSFRVRIDDVEQYVS
+525 HSFRVRIDDVQQYVS

-554 GSGLNGNGNGNGS
+554 LPGLNSVGGI
-567 ASSNSI
+567 AI
-573 GSGTGNA
+573 GGGTA
-580 GTRDDGAAWTASEMA
+580 GRDDGAAWTASEMA

-620 MRKGRVVFDHQARAS
+620 MRKGRVVFDHQARPS
-635 KTPLAAVTLKG
+635 KTALAAVTLKG

-687 AEFTGRVCGVLGSGA
+687 AEFTGRVCAVLGSGA
-702 NAATGA
+702 VNGATARCRWWARWRRQRHRGRHARQRAHRVGRGGRARRQRQHALGHCMEHDLHAAPCRLLGARAGHFADAGVGAAGAAFADGGDGAVGRVAEAPRPFGGRRAARCPLLPGHVPGRHGGAEPRHARVRDLCRSGRAAAAADAHLRRAPRGRCATARLRPRRGAGPGGGRALSAAAQCTGA
-708 MGSGSGT
+708 PHGRQRHRRACRAAGLAPAAGRGGGT
-715 GNAMGSGATSGTVAA
+715 LCALRAAGRPRCAAHHSHRRRQLQADRRDLRRQPQLDARRAGAAV
-730 MLAGALTVW
+730 AGALRACAPRGDSW
-739 GEVGQPEGSISLPSG
+739 
-754 IAWNMTC
+754 
-761 MPRHAAY
+761 RHA
-768 WVLEMGASQMPASAQ
+768 GA
-783 LVRPSLMV
+783 
-791 VTGLSAA
+791 
-798 SQKHRG
+798 
-804 PSEAAARMDS
+804 
-814 RIFQAMAAGG
+814 
-824 SVVLNRDM
+824 
-832 PEFAVF
+832 
-838 AQAALA
+838 
-844 QQLQVLTYGEHRDA
+844 
-858 DVRLLAFDHG
+858 
-868 EVQALVAGEPFQ
+868 
-880 LRLNAPGRHMGASAV
+880 
-895 AALAALQALRLPLGA
+895 
-910 AVEPFAHFEP
+910 
-920 PGGRGAL
+920 
-927 HTIHIGGGSF
+927 
-937 KLIDETY
+937 
-944 DANPS
+944 
-949 SMRAALELLSQAPCE
+949 
-964 PSRRVAILGDMQE
+964 
-977 LGPAA
+977 GPAA

>member
-1 MSFKD
+1 MSFSD
-6 QLHACHERLAS
+6 QLHACHERLVS

-40 RAHVVHARAAEFET
+40 RAHVVHARADDFET

-59 AGQVEQ
+59 ADLVER

-88 DWAQF
+88 DWTQF

-107 GLAFDQDFALAFT
+107 GLAFDQDFGFAFT

-134 TIPHSVVNPRNF
+134 TIAHSVVNVRNF
-146 EVYGQARFE
+146 DVYAQARFE
-155 RTPPLDMPADQPVYL
+155 RTLPLEESSERTVYL

-192 DAGRRQLPALNPQPV
+192 DAGRRQLPALNPQAV
-207 LDLVRSGASYL
+207 LELVRSGSSYL
-218 ARQVQ
+218 ARQMQ

-243 DAMRHASTL
+243 DAMRHAGTV
-252 HAMLEAWELTRDET
+252 HAMLEAWELTRDDT
-266 LRFAID
+266 LRAAID
-272 RALDHLAGVLI
+272 RAIDHLTDALI
-283 RDYTLAD
+283 RDYTLPD
-290 GRVVAFL
+290 GREVAYL
-297 VDTGGEIKLGG
+297 VDTGGEIRLGG
-308 NAACVLALVK
+308 NAACVRMFVR
-318 YCELMDTRHW
+318 YCELMETRHW
-328 LPLLERLALG
+328 LPLLEKLALG
-338 IVSLQDRATGRFSH
+338 IVALQDPASGRFDH
-352 VLHAADLTVKQA
+352 VLHAADLSLKQA
-364 SRIVS
+364 SRVIF

-374 VFGLMRLYGLTREP
+374 AFGLMRLYGLTRDP
-388 QWLAA
+388 RWLAA
-393 VEKAFEHFI
+393 VEKAFDHFI
-402 ASQHWQA
+402 ASQHWQS
-409 HDHWLSCCVN
+409 HDHWLSGCVN
-419 ELTHW
+419 ELTQW
-424 SPQEKYFRF
+424 SPQERYFRF

-450 TFPTLLELMLAA
+450 TFPTLLSLMLAA
-462 QQMLQRLEGM
+462 QQMLQRLESM

-504 PEMAMYFRRPSSVV
+504 PEMAMYFRRPSTVV
-518 GSFFVRH
+518 GAFFVRH
-525 HSFRVRIDDVEQYVS
+525 HSFRVRIDDVEQYVT

-549 LERRA
+549 LDRRSQPGGA
-554 GSGLNGNGNGNGS
+554 GPGGGGGV
-567 ASSNSI
+567 
-573 GSGTGNA
+573 
-580 GTRDDGAAWTASEMA
+580 RDDGAVWTASEMA

-600 EWVVRPDDGW
+600 EWVVKPEDGW
-610 RATGVAQRSY
+610 RATGVTQRTF
-620 MRKGRVVFDHQARAS
+620 MRKGRVVFEHQARPS

-659 KPHLDKRVPVLKV
+659 KPHLDKRVPVLQV
-672 GNVLQ
+672 ANVLQ

-687 AEFTGRVCGVLGSGA
+687 TEFTGRVCGVLGSGA
-702 NAATGA
+702 
-708 MGSGSGT
+708 GSS
-715 GNAMGSGATSGTVAA
+715 TVAA

-739 GEVGQPEGSISLPSG
+739 GEVAQPEGNISLPSG
-754 IAWNMTC
+754 IAWNLTC

-768 WVLEMGASQMPASAQ
+768 WVLEMGTSHMPASAQ
-783 LVRPSLMV
+783 LMRPSLIV

-804 PSEAAARMDS
+804 PSEAAARLDCRM
-814 RIFQAMAAGG
+814 FQAMAAGDR
-824 SVVLNRDM
+824 VVLNRDM
-832 PEFAVF
+832 PEFATF
-838 AQAALA
+838 AEAAMA
-844 QQLQVLTYGEHRDA
+844 HQLQIVTYGEHKDA

-868 EVQALVAGEPFQ
+868 EVQAEVAGEPFQ

-895 AALAALQALRLPLGA
+895 AALAALQALRLPLAA

-920 PGGRGAL
+920 PGGRSAL

-964 PSRRVAILGDMQE
+964 PARRVAILGDMQE

-1004 GPMMRALHAR
+1004 GPLMRALHTR

>member
-1 MSFKD
+1 MSFTD
-6 QLHACHERLAS
+6 QLHACHERLVS

-25 YPAFTLFFSVSDGSQ
+25 YPAFTLFFSVGDGAQ
-40 RAHVVHARAAEFET
+40 RAHVVHTRAAEFET

-59 AGQVEQ
+59 AERVER

-70 GIVSP
+70 GIVAP

-107 GLAFDQDFALAFT
+107 GLAFDKDFALAFT

-134 TIPHSVVNPRNF
+134 TIAHSVVNPRNF
-146 EVYGQARFE
+146 EVYGQARFQCA
-155 RTPPLDMPADQPVYL
+155 PPLDMPPDRPVYL

-192 DAGRRQLPALNPQPV
+192 DAGRRQLPALNPQAV
-207 LDLVRSGASYL
+207 LDLVRSGSAYL

-243 DAMRHASTL
+243 DAMRHASAL
-252 HAMLEAWELTRDET
+252 YAMLEAWELTRDET
-266 LRFAID
+266 LRAAID
-272 RALDHLAGVLI
+272 RGLDHLATALI
-283 RDYTLAD
+283 RDYTLVD
-290 GRVVAFL
+290 GRAVAFL

-308 NAACVLALVK
+308 NAACVRALVK

-328 LPLLERLALG
+328 LPLLEKLALG
-338 IVSLQDRATGRFSH
+338 IVSLQDPATGRFNH
-352 VLHAADLTVKQA
+352 VLNASDLTVKQA
-364 SRIVS
+364 SRIIY

-374 VFGLMRLYGLTREP
+374 AYGLMRLYSLTREP

-393 VEKAFEHFI
+393 VEKAFDHFV

-504 PEMAMYFRRPSSVV
+504 PEVAMYFRRPSTVV
-518 GSFFVRH
+518 GSFFIRH
-525 HSFRVRIDDVEQYVS
+525 HSFRVRIDDVQQYVS

-549 LERRA
+549 VERRA
-554 GSGLNGNGNGNGS
+554 LPALNGNGGGG
-567 ASSNSI
+567 AGA
-573 GSGTGNA
+573 GSG
-580 GTRDDGAAWTASEMA
+580 RDDGAAWTASEMA

-600 EWVVRPDDGW
+600 EWVVKPDDGW
-610 RATGVAQRSY
+610 RATGVAQRSF
-620 MRKGRVVFDHQARAS
+620 MRKGRVVFDHQTRPS
-635 KTPLAAVTLKG
+635 KTALAAVTLKG

-677 AVLELGDHAR
+677 AVLQLGDHAR
-687 AEFTGRVCGVLGSGA
+687 SEFTGRVCGVLGSGSA
-702 NAATGA
+702 TAGVNGAA
-708 MGSGSGT
+708 
-715 GNAMGSGATSGTVAA
+715 SGTVTA

-739 GEVGQPEGSISLPSG
+739 GEVGLPEGNVSLPSG

-761 MPRHAAY
+761 MPRHATY
-768 WVLEMGASQMPASAQ
+768 WVMEMGTAQMPASAQ
-783 LVRPSLMV
+783 LLRPSLMV

-804 PSEAAARMDS
+804 PSEAAARLDA
-814 RIFQAMAAGG
+814 RIFQSMAPGD

-832 PEFAVF
+832 AEFATF
-838 AQAALA
+838 AQAATA
-844 QQLQVLTYGEHRDA
+844 RQLQILTYGEHQEA

-880 LRLNAPGRHMGASAV
+880 LRLNAPGRHMGASAI

-949 SMRAALELLSQAPCE
+949 SMRAALEMLSQAPCE
-964 PSRRVAILGDMQE
+964 PARRVAILGDMQE

>member
-1 MSFKD
+1 MMSFTD
-6 QLHACHERLAS
+6 QLHACHERLVS

-40 RAHVVHARAAEFET
+40 RAHVVHARAADFEA

-59 AGQVEQ
+59 AGHMER

-107 GLAFDQDFALAFT
+107 GLAFDKDFSMAFT

-134 TIPHSVVNPRNF
+134 TIPHSVVNARNF

-155 RTPPLDMPADQPVYL
+155 RSPPLDMSADQPVYL

-192 DAGRRQLPALNPQPV
+192 DAGRRQLPALNPQSV
-207 LDLVRSGASYL
+207 LDLVRSGSSYL

-223 SDGLFVYGYFP
+223 GDGLFVYGYFP

-243 DAMRHASTL
+243 DAMRHASAVY
-252 HAMLEAWELTRDET
+252 AMLESWELTRDET
-266 LRFAID
+266 LRAAID
-272 RALDHLAGVLI
+272 RALDHLTGSLI
-283 RDYTLAD
+283 RDYTLLD
-290 GRVVAFL
+290 GRAVAFL

-318 YCELMDTRHW
+318 YCELMETRRW

-338 IVSLQDRATGRFSH
+338 IVSLQDPATGRFNH

-364 SRIVS
+364 SRIIY

-374 VFGLMRLYGLTREP
+374 AYGLMRLYSLTREP
-388 QWLAA
+388 QWLAV
-393 VEKAFEHFI
+393 VEKAFDHFI

-409 HDHWLSCCVN
+409 HDHWLSCCVH

-504 PEMAMYFRRPSSVV
+504 PEMAMYFRRPSTVV
-518 GSFFVRH
+518 GSFFIRH
-525 HSFRVRIDDVEQYVS
+525 HSFRVRIDDVEQYLS

-549 LERRA
+549 VERRA
-554 GSGLNGNGNGNGS
+554 SPGAAGMGSGGG
-567 ASSNSI
+567 
-573 GSGTGNA
+573 
-580 GTRDDGAAWTASEMA
+580 RDDGAVWTASEMA

-600 EWVVRPDDGW
+600 EWVVKPEDGW
-610 RATGVAQRSY
+610 RAAGVAQRSF
-620 MRKGRVVFDHQARAS
+620 MRKGRVVFDHQTRPS

-646 VLQPAAAVLCTDP
+646 VLQPAAAVLCSDP

-672 GNVLQ
+672 SNVLQ

-687 AEFTGRVCGVLGSGA
+687 AEFAGRVCGVLGSGA
-702 NAATGA
+702 G
-708 MGSGSGT
+708 
-715 GNAMGSGATSGTVAA
+715 SGTVAA

-739 GEVGQPEGSISLPSG
+739 GEVGQPEGNISLPSG

-768 WVLEMGASQMPASAQ
+768 WVLEMGTSHMPASAQ

-791 VTGLSAA
+791 VTGLSTA

-804 PSEAAARMDS
+804 PSEAAARLDS
-814 RIFQAMAAGG
+814 RIFQAMAPGD

-832 PEFAVF
+832 AEFATF
-838 AQAALA
+838 AEAAMA
-844 QQLQVLTYGEHRDA
+844 QQLQIVTCGEHRDA

-880 LRLNAPGRHMGASAV
+880 LRLNAPGRHMGASAI
-895 AALAALQALRLPLGA
+895 AALAALQAMRLPLAA

-964 PSRRVAILGDMQE
+964 PARRVAILGDMQE

-1004 GPMMRALHAR
+1004 GPLMRALHAR

-1050 GVGLS
+1050 GIGLS

>member
-1 MSFKD
+1 MSFSD
-6 QLHACHERLAS
+6 QLHACHERLVS

-40 RAHVVHARAAEFET
+40 RAHVVHARADDFET

-59 AGQVEQ
+59 ADLVER

-88 DWAQF
+88 DWTQF

-107 GLAFDQDFALAFT
+107 GLAFDQDFGFAFT

-134 TIPHSVVNPRNF
+134 TIAHSVVNVRNF
-146 EVYGQARFE
+146 DVYAQARFE
-155 RTPPLDMPADQPVYL
+155 RTLPLEESSERTVYL

-175 VFCQPD
+175 VFCQAD

-192 DAGRRQLPALNPQPV
+192 DAGRRQLPALNPQAV
-207 LDLVRSGASYL
+207 LELVRSGSSYL
-218 ARQVQ
+218 ARQMQ

-243 DAMRHASTL
+243 DAMRHAGTV
-252 HAMLEAWELTRDET
+252 HAMLEAWELTRDDT
-266 LRFAID
+266 LRAAID
-272 RALDHLAGVLI
+272 RAIDHLTDALI
-283 RDYTLAD
+283 RDYTLPD
-290 GRVVAFL
+290 GREVAYL
-297 VDTGGEIKLGG
+297 VDTGGEIRLGG
-308 NAACVLALVK
+308 NAACVRMFVR
-318 YCELMDTRHW
+318 YCELMETRHW
-328 LPLLERLALG
+328 LPLLEKLALG
-338 IVSLQDRATGRFSH
+338 IVALQDPASGRFDH
-352 VLHAADLTVKQA
+352 VLHAADLSLKQA
-364 SRIVS
+364 SRVIF

-374 VFGLMRLYGLTREP
+374 AFGLMRLYGLTRDP
-388 QWLAA
+388 RWLAA
-393 VEKAFEHFI
+393 VEKAFDHFI
-402 ASQHWQA
+402 ASQHWQS
-409 HDHWLSCCVN
+409 HDHWLSGCVN
-419 ELTHW
+419 ELTQW
-424 SPQEKYFRF
+424 SPQERYFRF

-450 TFPTLLELMLAA
+450 TFPTLLSLMLAA
-462 QQMLQRLEGM
+462 QQMLQRLESM

-504 PEMAMYFRRPSSVV
+504 PEMAMYFRRPSTVV
-518 GSFFVRH
+518 GAFFVRH
-525 HSFRVRIDDVEQYVS
+525 HSFRVRIDDVEQYVT

-549 LERRA
+549 LDRRSQPGGA
-554 GSGLNGNGNGNGS
+554 GPGGGGG
-567 ASSNSI
+567 
-573 GSGTGNA
+573 GGV
-580 GTRDDGAAWTASEMA
+580 RDDGAVWTASEMA

-600 EWVVRPDDGW
+600 EWVVKPEDGW
-610 RATGVAQRSY
+610 RATGVTQRTF
-620 MRKGRVVFDHQARAS
+620 MRKGRVVFEHQARPS

-659 KPHLDKRVPVLKV
+659 KPHLDKRVPVLQV
-672 GNVLQ
+672 ANVLQ

-687 AEFTGRVCGVLGSGA
+687 TEFTGRVCGVLGSGA
-702 NAATGA
+702 
-708 MGSGSGT
+708 GSS
-715 GNAMGSGATSGTVAA
+715 TVAA

-739 GEVGQPEGSISLPSG
+739 GEVAQPEGNISLPSG
-754 IAWNMTC
+754 IAWNLTC

-768 WVLEMGASQMPASAQ
+768 WVLEMGTSHMPASAQ
-783 LVRPSLMV
+783 LMRPSLIV

-804 PSEAAARMDS
+804 PSEAAARLDCRM
-814 RIFQAMAAGG
+814 FQAMAAGDR
-824 SVVLNRDM
+824 VVLNRDM
-832 PEFAVF
+832 PEFATF
-838 AQAALA
+838 AEAAMA
-844 QQLQVLTYGEHRDA
+844 HQLQIVTYGEHKDA

-868 EVQALVAGEPFQ
+868 EVQAEVAGEPFQ

-895 AALAALQALRLPLGA
+895 AALAALQALRLPLAA

-964 PSRRVAILGDMQE
+964 PARRVAILGDMQE

-982 QRHHLDLEAE
+982 PRHHLDLEAE

-1004 GPMMRALHAR
+1004 GPLMRALHTR

>member
-1 MSFKD
+1 MSFTD
-6 QLHACHERLAS
+6 QLHACHERLVS

-25 YPAFTLFFSVSDGSQ
+25 YPAFTLFFSISDGSQ

-59 AGQVEQ
+59 AGRVER

-70 GIVSP
+70 GIVAP

-107 GLAFDQDFALAFT
+107 GLAFDKDFALAFT

-146 EVYGQARFE
+146 EVYGQTRFDGM
-155 RTPPLDMPADQPVYL
+155 PPLDMPPDQPVYL

-181 GVVHKLVGTGL
+181 GVVHKLVGPGL
-192 DAGRRQLPALNPQPV
+192 DAGRRQLPALSPQAV
-207 LDLVRSGASYL
+207 LDLVRSGSSYL
-218 ARQVQ
+218 ARQVH

-266 LRFAID
+266 LRAAID
-272 RALDHLAGVLI
+272 RALDHLTTALI

-290 GRVVAFL
+290 GRAVAFL

-328 LPLLERLALG
+328 LALLEKLALG
-338 IVSLQDRATGRFSH
+338 MVSLQDPATGRFNH
-352 VLHAADLTVKQA
+352 VLHANDLTVKQA
-364 SRIVS
+364 SRIIC

-374 VFGLMRLYGLTREP
+374 AFGLMRLYGLTREP

-393 VEKAFEHFI
+393 VEKAFDHFI

-419 ELTHW
+419 ELTRW

-483 TEKFYRALDYR
+483 IEKFYRALDYR

-504 PEMAMYFRRPSSVV
+504 PEVAMYFRRPSSVV
-518 GSFFVRH
+518 GAFFIRH

-540 GFAAYHRYL
+540 GLAAYHRHL
-549 LERRA
+549 VERRA
-554 GSGLNGNGNGNGS
+554 LPAANGSGGGGVNGGMGGM
-567 ASSNSI
+567 
-573 GSGTGNA
+573 GGG
-580 GTRDDGAAWTASEMA
+580 RDDGPAWTASEMA

-620 MRKGRVVFDHQARAS
+620 MRKGRVVFDHQTRAS
-635 KTPLAAVTLKG
+635 KTALAAVTLKG

-672 GNVLQ
+672 DNVLQ
-677 AVLELGDHAR
+677 AVLQLGDHAR
-687 AEFTGRVCGVLGSGA
+687 AEFTGRVCGVLGSGQA
-702 NAATGA
+702 GGA
-708 MGSGSGT
+708 
-715 GNAMGSGATSGTVAA
+715 SGATSGGASSGTVAA

-739 GEVGQPEGSISLPSG
+739 GEVGLPEGNVSLPSG

-768 WVLEMGASQMPASAQ
+768 WVLEMGSAQMPASAQ

-798 SQKHRG
+798 SQKYRG
-804 PSEAAARMDS
+804 PPEAAARLDA
-814 RIFQAMAAGG
+814 RFFQSMAPGD

-832 PEFAVF
+832 PEFATF
-838 AQAALA
+838 AEAAA
-844 QQLQVLTYGEHRDA
+844 VRQLQVLTYGEHRDA

-949 SMRAALELLSQAPCE
+949 SMRAALEMLSQAPCE
-964 PSRRVAILGDMQE
+964 PARRVAILGDMQE

-1050 GVGLS
+1050 GIGLS

>member
-1 MSFKD
+1 MSFSD
-6 QLHACHERLAS
+6 QLHACHERLVS

-40 RAHVVHARAAEFET
+40 RAHVVHARAADFET
-54 AWREG
+54 AWNEG
-59 AGQVEQ
+59 AEAVER
-65 WVRER
+65 WVRDC

-93 KTQLTAVKRNYFRL
+93 KAQLAGVKRNYFRL
-107 GLAFDQDFALAFT
+107 GLAFDQDFETAFT
-120 EQELNANAMLCGDS
+120 EQELNANAMLSGDS
-134 TIPHSVVNPRNF
+134 TIAHAVVNARNF
-146 EVYGQARFE
+146 EVYAQARFA
-155 RTPPLDMPADQPVYL
+155 RALPLELPADQRVYL

-175 VFCQPD
+175 VFCQAD
-181 GVVHKLVGTGL
+181 CVVHKLVGTGL
-192 DAGRRQLPALNPQPV
+192 DAGRRQAPALAPQSA

-223 SDGLFVYGYFP
+223 DDGLFVYGYFP

-243 DAMRHASTL
+243 DAMRHASVL
-252 HAMLEAWELTRDET
+252 SAMIDAWELMRDDK
-266 LRFAID
+266 LRLAID
-272 RALDHLAGVLI
+272 RALDHLANTLI
-283 RDYTLAD
+283 RSYTLAD
-290 GRVVAFL
+290 GTEVAFL
-297 VDTGGEIKLGG
+297 VDTGEEIRLGG

-318 YCELMDTRHW
+318 YCEAMDTRDW
-328 LPLLERLALG
+328 LPLLEKLALG
-338 IVSLQDRATGRFSH
+338 IASLQDGATGSFSH
-352 VLHAADLTVKQA
+352 VLHAGDLRVKQA
-364 SRIVS
+364 SRVIY

-374 VFGLMRLYGLTREP
+374 AYGLMRLYGLTRDAR
-388 QWLAA
+388 WLAV
-393 VEKAFEHFI
+393 VEKAFDHFI

-419 ELTHW
+419 ELTRW

-462 QQMLQRLEGM
+462 QQMLQRLEAT

-483 TEKFYRALDYR
+483 TEKFYRALEYR
-494 AHYLLNGFFW
+494 AHYLQNGFFW
-504 PEMAMYFRRPSSVV
+504 PEMAMYFRRPSTIV
-518 GSFFVRH
+518 GSFFIRH
-525 HSFRVRIDDVEQYVS
+525 HAFRVRIDDVAQYVS
-540 GFAAYHRYL
+540 GFVAYRRYL
-549 LERRA
+549 LERPAVPGA
-554 GSGLNGNGNGNGS
+554 GS
-567 ASSNSI
+567 
-573 GSGTGNA
+573 
-580 GTRDDGAAWTASEMA
+580 TRDDGTAAWTAGEMA

-600 EWVVRPDDGW
+600 EWVVRPEDGW
-610 RATGVAQRSY
+610 RASGVTQRSFL
-620 MRKGRVVFDHQARAS
+620 RKGRVVFEHQARSS
-635 KTPLAAVTLKG
+635 KTPLAAVALKG

-659 KPHLDKRVPVLKV
+659 APHLDKRVPVLQV
-672 GNVLQ
+672 PDVPQ
-677 AVLELGDHAR
+677 AVLALGAHAR
-687 AEFTGRVCGVLGSGA
+687 TEFTGRVCGVLGSGTA
-702 NAATGA
+702 
-708 MGSGSGT
+708 GS
-715 GNAMGSGATSGTVAA
+715 TVAA
-730 MLAGALTVW
+730 MLADALAVW
-739 GEVGQPEGSISLPSG
+739 GEVGRPEGNVSLPSG
-754 IAWNMTC
+754 MAWNLTC

-768 WVLEMGASQMPASAQ
+768 WVLEMGSPHMLASTQ
-783 LVRPSLMV
+783 LVRPMLAV

-814 RIFQAMAAGG
+814 RIFEGMAPGDSA
-824 SVVLNRDM
+824 VLNRDL
-832 PEFAVF
+832 PEFATF
-838 AQAALA
+838 AEAAMA
-844 QQLQVLTYGEHRDA
+844 HQLQIVTYGEHRDA
-858 DVRLLAFDHG
+858 DVRLLSFDHG
-868 EVQALVAGEPFQ
+868 EVQAQVLGEPFQ

-895 AALAALQALRLPLGA
+895 AALAALQAMRLKLAA
-910 AVEPFAHFEP
+910 AVEPFAQFEP

-964 PSRRVAILGDMQE
+964 PARRVAILGDMQE

-982 QRHHLDLEAE
+982 QRHHLDLEPE

-1004 GPMMRALHAR
+1004 GPLMRALHAR

>member
-1 MSFKD
+1 MSFPD
-6 QLHACHERLAS
+6 QLHACHERLVS

-40 RAHVVHARAAEFET
+40 RAHVVHARAADFET

-59 AGQVEQ
+59 AEHAER

-107 GLAFDQDFALAFT
+107 GLAFDKDFALAFT

-134 TIPHSVVNPRNF
+134 TIPHSVVNARNF
-146 EVYGQARFE
+146 EVYGQARFQSS
-155 RTPPLDMPADQPVYL
+155 PPLDMPSDQPVYL

-192 DAGRRQLPALNPQPV
+192 DAGRRQLPALNPQSV
-207 LDLVRSGASYL
+207 LDLVRSGSSYL

-243 DAMRHASTL
+243 DAMRHASAL
-252 HAMLEAWELTRDET
+252 YAMIEAWELTRDET
-266 LRFAID
+266 LRAAID
-272 RALDHLAGVLI
+272 RSLDHLTSSLI
-283 RDYTLAD
+283 RDYTLVD
-290 GRVVAFL
+290 GRAVAFL

-318 YCELMDTRHW
+318 YCELTDTRRW
-328 LPLLERLALG
+328 LPLLEKLALG
-338 IVSLQDRATGRFSH
+338 IASLQDPATGRFNH

-364 SRIVS
+364 SRIIY

-374 VFGLMRLYGLTREP
+374 AYGLMRLYALTRDP
-388 QWLAA
+388 QWLAV
-393 VEKAFEHFI
+393 VEKAFDHFI
-402 ASQHWQA
+402 SSQHWQA
-409 HDHWLSCCVN
+409 HDHWLSCCVY

-483 TEKFYRALDYR
+483 VEKFYRALDYR

-504 PEMAMYFRRPSSVV
+504 PEMAMYFRRPSTVV
-518 GSFFVRH
+518 GSFFIRH

-540 GFAAYHRYL
+540 GFVAYHRYL
-549 LERRA
+549 VERRA
-554 GSGLNGNGNGNGS
+554 SPG
-567 ASSNSI
+567 AA
-573 GSGTGNA
+573 GTGGGGSTGVGGA
-580 GTRDDGAAWTASEMA
+580 RDDGAVWTASEMA

-600 EWVVRPDDGW
+600 EWVVKPEDGW
-610 RATGVAQRSY
+610 RATGVAQRSF
-620 MRKGRVVFDHQARAS
+620 MRKGRVVFDHQTRPS

-672 GNVLQ
+672 PNVLQ

-687 AEFTGRVCGVLGSGA
+687 AEFTGRVCGVLGS
-702 NAATGA
+702 AATNGA
-708 MGSGSGT
+708 
-715 GNAMGSGATSGTVAA
+715 ASGTVAA

-739 GEVGQPEGSISLPSG
+739 GEVGQPEGNVSLPSG

-768 WVLEMGASQMPASAQ
+768 WVLEMGTSHMPASAQ
-783 LVRPSLMV
+783 LVRPSLVV

-804 PSEAAARMDS
+804 PSEAAARLDS
-814 RIFQAMAAGG
+814 RIFQAMAPGD

-832 PEFAVF
+832 PEFATF
-838 AQAALA
+838 AEAAMA
-844 QQLQVLTYGEHRDA
+844 QQLQIVTCGEHKDA

-868 EVQALVAGEPFQ
+868 EVQAMVAGEPFQ
-880 LRLNAPGRHMGASAV
+880 LRLNAPGRHMGASAI
-895 AALAALQALRLPLGA
+895 AALAALQAMRLPLAA

-1004 GPMMRALHAR
+1004 GPLMRALHTR

-1028 DLSTALGGLLQPGD
+1028 DLSTALGSLLQPGD

>member
-1 MSFKD
+1 MSFSD
-6 QLHACHERLAS
+6 QLHACHERLVS

-40 RAHVVHARAAEFET
+40 RAHVVHARAADFET
-54 AWREG
+54 AWHEG
-59 AGQVEQ
+59 AEAVER
-65 WVRER
+65 WVRDC

-93 KTQLTAVKRNYFRL
+93 KAQLAGVKRNYFRL
-107 GLAFDQDFALAFT
+107 GLAFDQDFETAFT
-120 EQELNANAMLCGDS
+120 EQELNANAMLSGDS
-134 TIPHSVVNPRNF
+134 TIAHAVVNVRNF
-146 EVYGQARFE
+146 EAYGQARFA
-155 RTPPLDMPADQPVYL
+155 RALPLELPADRRVYL

-175 VFCQPD
+175 VFCQAD

-192 DAGRRQLPALNPQPV
+192 DAGRRQAPALTPQSA

-223 SDGLFVYGYFP
+223 DDGLFVYGYFP

-243 DAMRHASTL
+243 DAMRHASVL
-252 HAMLEAWELTRDET
+252 SAMIEAWELVRDDK
-266 LRFAID
+266 LRLAID
-272 RALDHLAGVLI
+272 RALDHLANTLI
-283 RDYTLAD
+283 RSYTLAD
-290 GRVVAFL
+290 GTEVAFL
-297 VDTGGEIKLGG
+297 VDTGEEIRLGG

-318 YCELMDTRHW
+318 YCEAMDTRDW
-328 LPLLERLALG
+328 LPLLEKLALG
-338 IVSLQDRATGRFSH
+338 IASLQDGATGSFSH
-352 VLHAADLTVKQA
+352 VLHAGDLRVKQA
-364 SRIVS
+364 SRVIY

-374 VFGLMRLYGLTREP
+374 AYGLMRLYGLTRDAR
-388 QWLAA
+388 WLAV
-393 VEKAFEHFI
+393 VEKAFDHFI

-419 ELTHW
+419 ELTRW
-424 SPQEKYFRF
+424 NPQEKYFRF

-462 QQMLQRLEGM
+462 QQMLQRLEAT

-483 TEKFYRALDYR
+483 TEKFYRALEYR
-494 AHYLLNGFFW
+494 AHYLQNGFFW
-504 PEMAMYFRRPSSVV
+504 PEMAMYFRRPSTIV
-518 GSFFVRH
+518 GSFFIRH
-525 HSFRVRIDDVEQYVS
+525 HAFRVRIDDVAQYVS
-540 GFAAYHRYL
+540 GFVAYRRYL
-549 LERRA
+549 LERPAVPGA
-554 GSGLNGNGNGNGS
+554 GS
-567 ASSNSI
+567 A
-573 GSGTGNA
+573 
-580 GTRDDGAAWTASEMA
+580 RDDGGAAWTASEMA

-600 EWVVRPDDGW
+600 EWVVRPEDGW
-610 RATGVAQRSY
+610 RASGVTQRSFL
-620 MRKGRVVFDHQARAS
+620 RKGRVVFEHQPRPS
-635 KTPLAAVTLKG
+635 KTPLAAVALKG

-659 KPHLDKRVPVLKV
+659 APHLDKRVPVLQV
-672 GNVLQ
+672 DDVPQ
-677 AVLELGDHAR
+677 AVLALGAHAR
-687 AEFTGRVCGVLGSGA
+687 TEFTGRVCGVLGSGT
-702 NAATGA
+702 TG
-708 MGSGSGT
+708 S
-715 GNAMGSGATSGTVAA
+715 TVAA
-730 MLAGALTVW
+730 MLADALAVW
-739 GEVGQPEGSISLPSG
+739 GEVGRPEGNVSLPSG
-754 IAWNMTC
+754 MAWNLTC

-768 WVLEMGASQMPASAQ
+768 WVLEMGSPHMLASTQ
-783 LVRPSLMV
+783 LVRPMLAV

-814 RIFQAMAAGG
+814 RIFEGMAPGDSA
-824 SVVLNRDM
+824 VLNRDL
-832 PEFAVF
+832 PEFATF
-838 AQAALA
+838 AEAAMA
-844 QQLQVLTYGEHRDA
+844 HQLQIVTYGEHRDA
-858 DVRLLAFDHG
+858 DVRLLSFDHG
-868 EVQALVAGEPFQ
+868 EVQAQVLGEPFQ

-895 AALAALQALRLPLGA
+895 AALAALQAMRLKLAA
-910 AVEPFAHFEP
+910 AVEPFAQFEP

-964 PSRRVAILGDMQE
+964 PARRVAILGDMQE

-982 QRHHLDLEAE
+982 QRHHLDLEPE

-1004 GPMMRALHAR
+1004 GPLMRALHAR

>member
-1 MSFKD
+1 MMSFSD
-6 QLHACHERLAS
+6 QLHACHERLVS

-40 RAHVVHARAAEFET
+40 RAHVVHARADDFET

-59 AGQVEQ
+59 ADLVER

-88 DWAQF
+88 DWTQF

-107 GLAFDQDFALAFT
+107 GLAFDQDFGFAFT

-134 TIPHSVVNPRNF
+134 TIAHSVVNVRNF
-146 EVYGQARFE
+146 DVYAQARFE
-155 RTPPLDMPADQPVYL
+155 RTLPLEESSERTVYL

-192 DAGRRQLPALNPQPV
+192 DAGRRQLPALNPQAV
-207 LDLVRSGASYL
+207 LELVRSGSSYL
-218 ARQVQ
+218 ARQMQ

-243 DAMRHASTL
+243 DAMRHAGTV
-252 HAMLEAWELTRDET
+252 HAMLEAWELTRDDT
-266 LRFAID
+266 LRAAID
-272 RALDHLAGVLI
+272 RAIDHLTDALI
-283 RDYTLAD
+283 RDYTLPD
-290 GRVVAFL
+290 GREVAYL
-297 VDTGGEIKLGG
+297 VDTGGEIRLGG
-308 NAACVLALVK
+308 NAACVRMFVR
-318 YCELMDTRHW
+318 YCELMETRHW
-328 LPLLERLALG
+328 LPLLEKLALG
-338 IVSLQDRATGRFSH
+338 IVALQDPASGRFDH
-352 VLHAADLTVKQA
+352 VLHAADLSLKQA
-364 SRIVS
+364 SRVIF

-374 VFGLMRLYGLTREP
+374 AFGLMRLYGLTRDP
-388 QWLAA
+388 RWLAA
-393 VEKAFEHFI
+393 VEKAFDHFI
-402 ASQHWQA
+402 ASQHWQS
-409 HDHWLSCCVN
+409 HDHWLSGCVN
-419 ELTHW
+419 ELTQW
-424 SPQEKYFRF
+424 SPQERYFRF

-450 TFPTLLELMLAA
+450 TFPTLLSLMLAA
-462 QQMLQRLEGM
+462 QQMLQRLESM

-504 PEMAMYFRRPSSVV
+504 PEMAMYFRRPSTVV
-518 GSFFVRH
+518 GAFFVRH
-525 HSFRVRIDDVEQYVS
+525 HSFRVRIDDVEQYVT

-549 LERRA
+549 LDRRSQPGGA
-554 GSGLNGNGNGNGS
+554 GPGGGGG
-567 ASSNSI
+567 
-573 GSGTGNA
+573 GGV
-580 GTRDDGAAWTASEMA
+580 RDDGAVWTASEMA

-600 EWVVRPDDGW
+600 EWVVRPEDGW
-610 RATGVAQRSY
+610 RATGVTQRTF
-620 MRKGRVVFDHQARAS
+620 MRKGRVVFEHQARPS

-659 KPHLDKRVPVLKV
+659 KPHLDKRVPVLQV
-672 GNVLQ
+672 ANVLQ

-687 AEFTGRVCGVLGSGA
+687 TEFTGRVCGVLGSGA
-702 NAATGA
+702 
-708 MGSGSGT
+708 GSS
-715 GNAMGSGATSGTVAA
+715 TVAA

-739 GEVGQPEGSISLPSG
+739 GEVAQPEGNISLPSG
-754 IAWNMTC
+754 IAWNLTC

-768 WVLEMGASQMPASAQ
+768 WVLEMGTSHMPASAQ
-783 LVRPSLMV
+783 LMRPSLIV
-791 VTGLSAA
+791 VTGLSAS

-804 PSEAAARMDS
+804 PSEAAARLDCRM
-814 RIFQAMAAGG
+814 FQAMAAGDR
-824 SVVLNRDM
+824 VVLNRDM
-832 PEFAVF
+832 PEFATF
-838 AQAALA
+838 AEAAMA
-844 QQLQVLTYGEHRDA
+844 HQLQIVTYGEHKDA

-868 EVQALVAGEPFQ
+868 EVQAEVAGEPFQ

-895 AALAALQALRLPLGA
+895 AALAALQALRLPLAA

-964 PSRRVAILGDMQE
+964 PARRVAILGDMQE

-1004 GPMMRALHAR
+1004 GPLMRALHTR

>member
-1 MSFKD
+1 MSFSD
-6 QLHACHERLAS
+6 QLHACHERLVS

-40 RAHVVHARAAEFET
+40 RAHVVHARAAEFEA
-54 AWREG
+54 AWCEG
-59 AGQVEQ
+59 AEIVER
-65 WVRER
+65 WVRGR

-88 DWAQF
+88 DWAQL
-93 KTQLTAVKRNYFRL
+93 KAQLAAVKRNYFRL
-107 GLAFDQDFALAFT
+107 GLAFDKDFETAFT
-120 EQELNANAMLCGDS
+120 EQELNANAMLYVDS
-134 TIPHSVVNPRNF
+134 TVAHAVVNTRNF
-146 EVYGQARFE
+146 EVYGQARFARAPTLE
-155 RTPPLDMPADQPVYL
+155 LPADQPVYL

-181 GVVHKLVGTGL
+181 CVVHKLAGTGL
-192 DAGRRQLPALNPQPV
+192 DAGRRQAPALNPQSV
-207 LDLVRSGASYL
+207 LDLVRSGSSYL

-223 SDGLFVYGYFP
+223 GDGLFVYGYFP
-234 CFDRRIPTY
+234 CFDRRIPAC
-243 DAMRHASTL
+243 DATRHASVL
-252 HAMLEAWELTRDET
+252 HAMIGAWELTRDDT
-266 LRFAID
+266 LRCAID
-272 RALDHLAGVLI
+272 RALDHLANWLI
-283 RDYTLAD
+283 RDYKLAD
-290 GRVVAFL
+290 GTEVSFL
-297 VDTGGEIKLGG
+297 VDEGEEIKLSGT
-308 NAACVLALVK
+308 AACVLALVK
-318 YCELMDTRHW
+318 YCEAMDTRHW
-328 LPLLERLALG
+328 LPLLEKLALG
-338 IVSLQDRATGRFSH
+338 IVSMQDPATGRFNH
-352 VLHAADLTVKQA
+352 VLNAADLHVNQA
-364 SRIVS
+364 SRAIY

-374 VFGLMRLYGLTREP
+374 AFGLMRLYGLTRDAR
-388 QWLAA
+388 WLAA
-393 VEKAFEHFI
+393 VERAFDHFI

-419 ELTHW
+419 ELTRW

-462 QQMLQRLEGM
+462 QQMLQRLDGM

-483 TEKFYRALDYR
+483 TEKFYRALEYR

-504 PEMAMYFRRPSSVV
+504 PEMAMYFRRPSTVA
-518 GSFFVRH
+518 GSFFIRH
-525 HSFRVRIDDVEQYVS
+525 HAFRVRVDDVAQHVS
-540 GFAAYHRYL
+540 GFVAYHRYL

-554 GSGLNGNGNGNGS
+554 IPGAVGGGS
-567 ASSNSI
+567 
-573 GSGTGNA
+573 
-580 GTRDDGAAWTASEMA
+580 GTRDDGTPWTANEMA

-600 EWVVRPDDGW
+600 EWVVRPEDGW
-610 RATGVAQRSY
+610 RASGVAQRSFL
-620 MRKGRVVFDHQARAS
+620 RKGRVVFEHQTRPS
-635 KTPLAAVTLKG
+635 KAPLAAVALKG

-659 KPHLDKRVPVLKV
+659 APHLDKRVPVLQV
-672 GNVLQ
+672 PDVLQ
-677 AVLELGDHAR
+677 AVLALGAHAR
-687 AEFTGRVCGVLGSGA
+687 TEFGGRVCGVLGSG
-702 NAATGA
+702 TGR
-708 MGSGSGT
+708 S
-715 GNAMGSGATSGTVAA
+715 TVAA
-730 MLAGALTVW
+730 MLAEALAVW
-739 GEVGQPEGSISLPSG
+739 GEVGRPEGNVSLPSG
-754 IAWNMTC
+754 IAWNLSC

-768 WVLEMGASQMPASAQ
+768 WVLEMGSPHMLASAQ
-783 LVRPSLMV
+783 LVRPMLAV

-804 PSEAAARMDS
+804 SSEAAARLDS
-814 RIFQAMAAGG
+814 RIFEGMAPGDSA
-824 SVVLNRDM
+824 VLNRDI
-832 PEFAVF
+832 PEFATF
-838 AQAALA
+838 AEAAMA
-844 QQLQVLTYGEHRDA
+844 HQLQIVTYGEHKDA

-868 EVQALVAGEPFQ
+868 EVQAWVLGEPFQ

-895 AALAALQALRLPLGA
+895 AALAALQAMRLKLAA

-964 PSRRVAILGDMQE
+964 PARRVAILGDMQE

-982 QRHHLDLEAE
+982 QRHHLDLEPE

-1004 GPMMRALHAR
+1004 GPLMRALHAR

>member
-1 MSFKD
+1 MSFTD

-25 YPAFTLFFSVSDGSQ
+25 YPAFTLFFSLSDGSQ
-40 RAHVVHARAAEFET
+40 RAHVVHTRAADFET

-59 AGQVEQ
+59 AERVAR

-70 GIVSP
+70 GIVAP

-88 DWAQF
+88 AWAQF

-107 GLAFDQDFALAFT
+107 GLAFDKDFALAFT

-134 TIPHSVVNPRNF
+134 TIPHSVVNVRNF

-155 RTPPLDMPADQPVYL
+155 RTPPLDMAPEQPVYM

-181 GVVHKLVGTGL
+181 GVVHKLAGTGL
-192 DAGRRQLPALNPQPV
+192 DAGRRQLPALNPQSV
-207 LDLVRSGASYL
+207 MDLARSGSAYL

-243 DAMRHASTL
+243 DAMRHANAL

-272 RALDHLAGVLI
+272 RALDHLTGALI

-290 GRVVAFL
+290 GRAVAFL

-318 YCELMDTRHW
+318 YSELMDTRHW
-328 LPLLERLALG
+328 LPLLDKLARG
-338 IVSLQDRATGRFSH
+338 IVSLQDPASGRFNH
-352 VLHAADLTVKQA
+352 VLHASDLAVKQA
-364 SRIVS
+364 LRTIY

-374 VFGLMRLYGLTREP
+374 AFALMRLYGLTREP
-388 QWLAA
+388 QWLAV

-504 PEMAMYFRRPSSVV
+504 PETAMYFRRPSSVV
-518 GSFFVRH
+518 GSFFIRH
-525 HSFRVRIDDVEQYVS
+525 HSFRVRIDDVAQYVS

-554 GSGLNGNGNGNGS
+554 APGLNAMTGVGAGS
-567 ASSNSI
+567 LNSGHGGSNVN
-573 GSGTGNA
+573 GTG
-580 GTRDDGAAWTASEMA
+580 RDDGPAWTASEMA

-600 EWVVRPDDGW
+600 EWVVKPDDGW
-610 RATGVAQRSY
+610 RATGVTQRSY
-620 MRKGRVVFDHQARAS
+620 MRKGRVVFDHQTRPS

-687 AEFTGRVCGVLGSGA
+687 AEFTGRVCGVIGGGAGSGA
-702 NAATGA
+702 G
-708 MGSGSGT
+708 
-715 GNAMGSGATSGTVAA
+715 SGTVAA
-730 MLAGALTVW
+730 MLANALTVW
-739 GEVGQPEGSISLPSG
+739 GEVGVPEGNVSMPSG

-768 WVLEMGASQMPASAQ
+768 WVIEMGSSQMPASAQ

-804 PSEAAARMDS
+804 PSEAAARLDS
-814 RIFQAMAAGG
+814 RFFMAMSPGDT
-824 SVVLNRDM
+824 VVLNRDM
-832 PEFAVF
+832 PEFSTF
-838 AQAALA
+838 AEVAAA
-844 QQLQVLTYGEHRDA
+844 QQLQVLTYGEHPQA

-880 LRLNAPGRHMGASAV
+880 LRLNAPGRHMGASAI
-895 AALAALQALRLPLGA
+895 AALAALQAWRLPLGA

-964 PSRRVAILGDMQE
+964 PARRVAILGDMQE

-1014 IRTKVRSHWFVDVS
+1014 IRTKVSSHWFVDVS

>member
-1 MSFKD
+1 MMSFTD

-17 VCAALPAP
+17 LCAALPAP
-25 YPAFTLFFSVSDGSQ
+25 YPAFTLFFSVSDGAQ

-59 AGQVEQ
+59 AGRVER

-70 GIVSP
+70 GVVSP

-88 DWAQF
+88 EWVQF

-134 TIPHSVVNPRNF
+134 TIAHSVVNPRNF
-146 EVYGQARFE
+146 EVYGQERFQ
-155 RTPPLDMPADQPVYL
+155 RSPPLDSMPSEQPVYL

-192 DAGRRQLPALNPQPV
+192 DAGRRQLPALNPQSV
-207 LDLVRSGASYL
+207 LDLVRSGSSYL

-243 DAMRHASTL
+243 DAARHASAL

-266 LRFAID
+266 LRAAID
-272 RALDHLAGVLI
+272 RSLDHLTASLI

-290 GRVVAFL
+290 GRAVAFL

-318 YCELMDTRHW
+318 YSELMDTRHW
-328 LPLLERLALG
+328 LPLLEKLALG
-338 IVSLQDRATGRFSH
+338 IVSLQDASTGRFNH
-352 VLHAADLTVKQA
+352 VLHAADLTLKQA
-364 SRIVS
+364 SRIVC

-374 VFGLMRLYGLTREP
+374 AYGLMRLYGLTREP

-393 VEKAFEHFI
+393 VEKAFDHFI
-402 ASQHWQA
+402 ASQHWQV
-409 HDHWLSCCVN
+409 HDHWLSRCVH

-504 PEMAMYFRRPSSVV
+504 PEMAMYFRRPSSIV
-518 GSFFVRH
+518 GSFFIRH
-525 HSFRVRIDDVEQYVS
+525 HSFRVRIDDVEHYLS

-549 LERRA
+549 VERRTLP
-554 GSGLNGNGNGNGS
+554 GTGGGGS
-567 ASSNSI
+567 A
-573 GSGTGNA
+573 GVGGV
-580 GTRDDGAAWTASEMA
+580 RDDGAAWTASEMA
-595 RVTGG
+595 HVTGG
-600 EWVVRPDDGW
+600 EWVVKPEDGW
-610 RATGVAQRSY
+610 RATGVAQRSF
-620 MRKGRVVFDHQARAS
+620 MRKGRVVFDHQARPS

-672 GNVLQ
+672 PNVLQ

-702 NAATGA
+702 TNGAA
-708 MGSGSGT
+708 
-715 GNAMGSGATSGTVAA
+715 SGTVAA

-739 GEVGQPEGSISLPSG
+739 GEVGQPEGNVSLPSG

-768 WVLEMGASQMPASAQ
+768 WVLEMGTSHMPASAQ
-783 LVRPSLMV
+783 LVRPSLLV

-804 PSEAAARMDS
+804 PTEAAARLDS
-814 RIFQAMAAGG
+814 RILQAMAPGG

-832 PEFAVF
+832 PEFATF
-838 AQAALA
+838 AEAATA
-844 QQLQVLTYGEHRDA
+844 RQLQIVTCGEHKDA

-880 LRLNAPGRHMGASAV
+880 LRLNAPGRHMGASAI
-895 AALAALQALRLPLGA
+895 AALAALQAMRLPLAA

-949 SMRAALELLSQAPCE
+949 SMRAALEMLSQAPCE
-964 PSRRVAILGDMQE
+964 PARRVAILGDMQE

-1004 GPMMRALHAR
+1004 GPLMRALHAR

>member
-1 MSFKD
+1 MSFSD
-6 QLHACHERLAS
+6 QLHACHERLVS

-40 RAHVVHARAAEFET
+40 RAHVVHARADDFET

-59 AGQVEQ
+59 ADLVER

-88 DWAQF
+88 DWTQF

-107 GLAFDQDFALAFT
+107 GLAFDQDFGFAFT

-134 TIPHSVVNPRNF
+134 TIAHSVVNVRNF
-146 EVYGQARFE
+146 DVYAQARFE
-155 RTPPLDMPADQPVYL
+155 RTLPLEESSERTVYL

-192 DAGRRQLPALNPQPV
+192 DAGRRQLPALNPQAV
-207 LDLVRSGASYL
+207 LELVRSGSSYL
-218 ARQVQ
+218 ARQMQ

-243 DAMRHASTL
+243 DAMRHAGTV
-252 HAMLEAWELTRDET
+252 HAMLEAWELTRDDT
-266 LRFAID
+266 LRAAID
-272 RALDHLAGVLI
+272 RAIDHLTDALI
-283 RDYTLAD
+283 RDYTLPD
-290 GRVVAFL
+290 GREVAYL
-297 VDTGGEIKLGG
+297 VDTGGEIRLGG
-308 NAACVLALVK
+308 NAACVRMFVR
-318 YCELMDTRHW
+318 YCELMETRHW
-328 LPLLERLALG
+328 LPLLEKLALG
-338 IVSLQDRATGRFSH
+338 IVALQDPASGRFDH
-352 VLHAADLTVKQA
+352 VLHAADLSLKQA
-364 SRIVS
+364 SRVIF

-374 VFGLMRLYGLTREP
+374 AFGLMRLYGFTRDP
-388 QWLAA
+388 RWLAA
-393 VEKAFEHFI
+393 VEKAFDHFI
-402 ASQHWQA
+402 ASQHWQS
-409 HDHWLSCCVN
+409 HDHWLSGCVN
-419 ELTHW
+419 ELTQW
-424 SPQEKYFRF
+424 SPQERYFRF
-433 GLQNVAG
+433 GLHNVAG

-450 TFPTLLELMLAA
+450 TFPTLLSLMLAA
-462 QQMLQRLEGM
+462 QQMLQRLESM

-504 PEMAMYFRRPSSVV
+504 PEMAMYFRRPSTVV
-518 GSFFVRH
+518 GAFFVRH
-525 HSFRVRIDDVEQYVS
+525 HSFRVRIDDVEQYVT

-549 LERRA
+549 LDRRSQPGGA
-554 GSGLNGNGNGNGS
+554 GPGGGGGGS
-567 ASSNSI
+567 V
-573 GSGTGNA
+573 
-580 GTRDDGAAWTASEMA
+580 RDDGAVWTASEMA

-600 EWVVRPDDGW
+600 EWVVKPEDGW
-610 RATGVAQRSY
+610 RATGVTQRTF
-620 MRKGRVVFDHQARAS
+620 MRKGRVVFEHQARPS

-659 KPHLDKRVPVLKV
+659 KPHLDKRVPVLQV
-672 GNVLQ
+672 ANVLQ

-687 AEFTGRVCGVLGSGA
+687 TEFTGRVCGVLGSGA
-702 NAATGA
+702 
-708 MGSGSGT
+708 GSS
-715 GNAMGSGATSGTVAA
+715 TVAA

-739 GEVGQPEGSISLPSG
+739 GEVAQPEGNISLPSG
-754 IAWNMTC
+754 IAWNLTC

-768 WVLEMGASQMPASAQ
+768 WVLEMGTSHMPASAQ
-783 LVRPSLMV
+783 LMRPSLIV

-804 PSEAAARMDS
+804 PSEAAARLDCRM
-814 RIFQAMAAGG
+814 FQAMAAGDR
-824 SVVLNRDM
+824 VVLNRDM
-832 PEFAVF
+832 PEFATF
-838 AQAALA
+838 AEAAMA
-844 QQLQVLTYGEHRDA
+844 HQLQIVTYGEHKDA

-868 EVQALVAGEPFQ
+868 EVQAEVAGEPFQ

-895 AALAALQALRLPLGA
+895 AALAALQALRLPLAA

-964 PSRRVAILGDMQE
+964 PARRVAILGDMQE

-1004 GPMMRALHAR
+1004 GPLMRALHTR

>member
-1 MSFKD
+1 MSFPD
-6 QLHACHERLAS
+6 QLHACHERLVS

-40 RAHVVHARAAEFET
+40 RAHVVHARAADFET

-59 AGQVEQ
+59 AEHAER

-107 GLAFDQDFALAFT
+107 GLAFDKDFALAFT

-134 TIPHSVVNPRNF
+134 TIPHSVVNARNF
-146 EVYGQARFE
+146 EVYGQARFQSS
-155 RTPPLDMPADQPVYL
+155 PPLDMPSDQPVYL

-192 DAGRRQLPALNPQPV
+192 DAGRRQLPALNPQSV
-207 LDLVRSGASYL
+207 LDLVRSGSSYL

-243 DAMRHASTL
+243 DAMRHASAL
-252 HAMLEAWELTRDET
+252 YAMIEAWELTRDET
-266 LRFAID
+266 LRAAID
-272 RALDHLAGVLI
+272 RSLDHLTSSLI
-283 RDYTLAD
+283 RDYTLVD
-290 GRVVAFL
+290 GRAVAFL

-318 YCELMDTRHW
+318 YCELTDTRRW
-328 LPLLERLALG
+328 LPLLEKLALG
-338 IVSLQDRATGRFSH
+338 IASLQDPSTGRFNH

-364 SRIVS
+364 SRIIY

-374 VFGLMRLYGLTREP
+374 AYGLMRLYALTRDP
-388 QWLAA
+388 QWLAV
-393 VEKAFEHFI
+393 VEKAFDHFI
-402 ASQHWQA
+402 SSQHWQA
-409 HDHWLSCCVN
+409 HDHWLSCCVY

-483 TEKFYRALDYR
+483 VEKFYRALDYR

-504 PEMAMYFRRPSSVV
+504 PEMAMYFRRPSTVV
-518 GSFFVRH
+518 GSFFIRH

-540 GFAAYHRYL
+540 GFVAYHRYL
-549 LERRA
+549 VERRA
-554 GSGLNGNGNGNGS
+554 SPG
-567 ASSNSI
+567 AA
-573 GSGTGNA
+573 GTGGGGSTGVGGA
-580 GTRDDGAAWTASEMA
+580 RDDGAVWTASEMA

-600 EWVVRPDDGW
+600 EWVVKPEDGW
-610 RATGVAQRSY
+610 RATGVAQRSF
-620 MRKGRVVFDHQARAS
+620 MRKGRVVFDHQARPS

-672 GNVLQ
+672 SNVLQ

-702 NAATGA
+702 TNGAA
-708 MGSGSGT
+708 
-715 GNAMGSGATSGTVAA
+715 SGTVVA

-739 GEVGQPEGSISLPSG
+739 GEVGQPEGNVSLPSG

-768 WVLEMGASQMPASAQ
+768 WVLEMGTSHMPASAQ
-783 LVRPSLMV
+783 LVRPSLAV

-804 PSEAAARMDS
+804 PSEAAARLDS
-814 RIFQAMAAGG
+814 RIFQAMAPGD

-832 PEFAVF
+832 PEFATF
-838 AQAALA
+838 AEAAMA
-844 QQLQVLTYGEHRDA
+844 QQLQIVTCGEHKDA

-868 EVQALVAGEPFQ
+868 EVQAMVAGEPFQ
-880 LRLNAPGRHMGASAV
+880 LRLNAPGRHMGASAI
-895 AALAALQALRLPLGA
+895 AALAALQAMRLPLAA

-1004 GPMMRALHAR
+1004 GPLMRALHTR

-1028 DLSTALGGLLQPGD
+1028 DLSTALGSLLQPGD

>member
-1 MSFKD
+1 MSFSD
-6 QLHACHERLAS
+6 QLHACHERLVS

-40 RAHVVHARAAEFET
+40 RAHVVHARADDFET

-59 AGQVEQ
+59 ADLVER

-88 DWAQF
+88 DWTQF

-107 GLAFDQDFALAFT
+107 GLAFDQDFGFAFT

-134 TIPHSVVNPRNF
+134 TIAHSVVNVRNF
-146 EVYGQARFE
+146 DVYAQARFE
-155 RTPPLDMPADQPVYL
+155 RTLPLEESSERTVYL

-192 DAGRRQLPALNPQPV
+192 DAGRRQLPALNPQSV
-207 LDLVRSGASYL
+207 LELVRSGSSYL
-218 ARQVQ
+218 ARQMQ

-243 DAMRHASTL
+243 DAMRHAGTV
-252 HAMLEAWELTRDET
+252 HAMLEAWELTRDDT
-266 LRFAID
+266 LRAAID
-272 RALDHLAGVLI
+272 RAIDHLTDALI
-283 RDYTLAD
+283 RDYTLPD
-290 GRVVAFL
+290 GREVAYL
-297 VDTGGEIKLGG
+297 VDTGGEIRLGG
-308 NAACVLALVK
+308 NAACVRMFVR
-318 YCELMDTRHW
+318 YCELMETRHW
-328 LPLLERLALG
+328 LPLLEKLALG
-338 IVSLQDRATGRFSH
+338 IVALQDPASGRFDH
-352 VLHAADLTVKQA
+352 VLHAADLSLKQA
-364 SRIVS
+364 SRVIF

-374 VFGLMRLYGLTREP
+374 AFGLMRLYGLTRDP
-388 QWLAA
+388 RWLAA
-393 VEKAFEHFI
+393 VEKAFDHFI
-402 ASQHWQA
+402 ASQHWQS
-409 HDHWLSCCVN
+409 HDHWLSGCVN
-419 ELTHW
+419 ELTQW
-424 SPQEKYFRF
+424 SPQERYFRF

-450 TFPTLLELMLAA
+450 TFPTLLSLMLAA
-462 QQMLQRLEGM
+462 QQMLQRLESM

-504 PEMAMYFRRPSSVV
+504 PEMAMYFRRPSTVV
-518 GSFFVRH
+518 GAFFVRH
-525 HSFRVRIDDVEQYVS
+525 HSFRVRIDDVEQYVT

-549 LERRA
+549 LDRRSQPGGA
-554 GSGLNGNGNGNGS
+554 GPGGGGG
-567 ASSNSI
+567 
-573 GSGTGNA
+573 GV
-580 GTRDDGAAWTASEMA
+580 RDDGAVWTASEMA

-600 EWVVRPDDGW
+600 EWVVKPEDGW
-610 RATGVAQRSY
+610 RATGVTQRTF
-620 MRKGRVVFDHQARAS
+620 MRKGRVVFEHQARPS

-659 KPHLDKRVPVLKV
+659 KPHLDKRVPVLQV
-672 GNVLQ
+672 ANVLQ

-687 AEFTGRVCGVLGSGA
+687 TEFTGRVCGVLGSGA
-702 NAATGA
+702 
-708 MGSGSGT
+708 GSS
-715 GNAMGSGATSGTVAA
+715 TVAA

-739 GEVGQPEGSISLPSG
+739 GEVAQPEGNISLPSG
-754 IAWNMTC
+754 IAWNLTC

-768 WVLEMGASQMPASAQ
+768 WVLEMGTSHMPASAQ
-783 LVRPSLMV
+783 LMRPSLIV

-804 PSEAAARMDS
+804 PSEAAARLDCRM
-814 RIFQAMAAGG
+814 FQAMAAGDR
-824 SVVLNRDM
+824 VVLNRDM
-832 PEFAVF
+832 PEFATF
-838 AQAALA
+838 AEAAMA
-844 QQLQVLTYGEHRDA
+844 HQLQIVTYGEHKDA

-868 EVQALVAGEPFQ
+868 EVQAEVAGEPFQ

-895 AALAALQALRLPLGA
+895 AALAALQALRLPLAA

-964 PSRRVAILGDMQE
+964 PARRVAILGDMQE

-1004 GPMMRALHAR
+1004 GPLMRALHTR

>member
-1 MSFKD
+1 MMSFSD
-6 QLHACHERLAS
+6 QLHACHERLVS

-40 RAHVVHARAAEFET
+40 RAHVVHARADDFET

-59 AGQVEQ
+59 ADLVER

-88 DWAQF
+88 DWTQF

-107 GLAFDQDFALAFT
+107 GLAFDQDFGFAFT

-134 TIPHSVVNPRNF
+134 TIAHSVVNVRNF
-146 EVYGQARFE
+146 DVYAQARFE
-155 RTPPLDMPADQPVYL
+155 RTLPLEESSERTVYL

-192 DAGRRQLPALNPQPV
+192 DAGRRQLPALNPQAV
-207 LDLVRSGASYL
+207 LELVRSGSSYL
-218 ARQVQ
+218 ARQMQ

-243 DAMRHASTL
+243 DAMRHAGTV
-252 HAMLEAWELTRDET
+252 HAMLEAWELTRDDT
-266 LRFAID
+266 LRAAID
-272 RALDHLAGVLI
+272 RAIDHLTDALI
-283 RDYTLAD
+283 RDYTLPD
-290 GRVVAFL
+290 GREVAYL
-297 VDTGGEIKLGG
+297 VDTGGEIRLGG
-308 NAACVLALVK
+308 NAACVRMFVR
-318 YCELMDTRHW
+318 YCELMETRHW
-328 LPLLERLALG
+328 LPLLEKLALG
-338 IVSLQDRATGRFSH
+338 IVALQDPASGRFDH
-352 VLHAADLTVKQA
+352 VLHAADLSLKQA
-364 SRIVS
+364 SRVIF

-374 VFGLMRLYGLTREP
+374 AFGLMRLYGLTRDP
-388 QWLAA
+388 RWLAA
-393 VEKAFEHFI
+393 VEKAFDHFI
-402 ASQHWQA
+402 ASQHWQS
-409 HDHWLSCCVN
+409 HDHWLSGCVN
-419 ELTHW
+419 ELTQW
-424 SPQEKYFRF
+424 SPQERYFRF

-450 TFPTLLELMLAA
+450 TFPTLLSLMLAA
-462 QQMLQRLEGM
+462 QQMLQRLESM

-504 PEMAMYFRRPSSVV
+504 PEMAMYFRRPSTVV
-518 GSFFVRH
+518 GAFFVRH
-525 HSFRVRIDDVEQYVS
+525 HSFRVRIDDVEQYVT

-549 LERRA
+549 LDRRSQPGGA
-554 GSGLNGNGNGNGS
+554 GPGGGGGGS
-567 ASSNSI
+567 V
-573 GSGTGNA
+573 
-580 GTRDDGAAWTASEMA
+580 RDDGAVWTASEMA

-600 EWVVRPDDGW
+600 EWVVKPEDGW
-610 RATGVAQRSY
+610 RATGVTQRTF
-620 MRKGRVVFDHQARAS
+620 MRKGRVVFEHQARPS

-659 KPHLDKRVPVLKV
+659 KPHLDKRVPVLQV
-672 GNVLQ
+672 ANVLQ

-687 AEFTGRVCGVLGSGA
+687 TEFTGRVCGVLGSGA
-702 NAATGA
+702 
-708 MGSGSGT
+708 GSS
-715 GNAMGSGATSGTVAA
+715 TVAA

-739 GEVGQPEGSISLPSG
+739 GEVAQPEGNISLPSG
-754 IAWNMTC
+754 IAWNLTC

-768 WVLEMGASQMPASAQ
+768 WVLEMGTSHMPASAQ
-783 LVRPSLMV
+783 LMRPSLIV

-804 PSEAAARMDS
+804 PSEAAARLDCRM
-814 RIFQAMAAGG
+814 FQAMAAGDR
-824 SVVLNRDM
+824 VVLNRDM
-832 PEFAVF
+832 PEFATF
-838 AQAALA
+838 AEAAMA
-844 QQLQVLTYGEHRDA
+844 HQLQIVTYGEHKDA

-868 EVQALVAGEPFQ
+868 EVQAEVAGEPFQ

-895 AALAALQALRLPLGA
+895 AALAALQALRLPLAA

-964 PSRRVAILGDMQE
+964 PARRVAILGDMQE

-1004 GPMMRALHAR
+1004 GPLMRALHTR

>member
-1 MSFKD
+1 MMSFSD
-6 QLHACHERLAS
+6 QLHACHERLVS

-59 AGQVEQ
+59 SGIIAR
-65 WVRER
+65 WVREN

-93 KTQLTAVKRNYFRL
+93 KAQLAAVKRNYFRL
-107 GLAFDQDFALAFT
+107 GLAFDKNFETAFT
-120 EQELNANAMLCGDS
+120 EQELNANAMLHADS
-134 TIPHSVVNPRNF
+134 TIAHAVVNMGNF
-146 EVYGQARFE
+146 ELYGQARFA
-155 RTPPLDMPADQPVYL
+155 RTLMLDLPADQPVYL

-181 GVVHKLVGTGL
+181 CVVHKLVGTGL
-192 DAGRRQLPALNPQPV
+192 DAGRRQAPALTPPSV
-207 LDLVRSGASYL
+207 LELVRSGASYL

-223 SDGLFVYGYFP
+223 PDGRFAYGYFP
-234 CFDRRIPTY
+234 CFDRRVPTS
-243 DAMRHASTL
+243 DPTRHPSVL
-252 HAMLEAWELTRDET
+252 HAMIEAWELTRDDK
-266 LRFAID
+266 LRAAID
-272 RALDHLAGVLI
+272 RALDHLSNWLLRGY
-283 RDYTLAD
+283 RLAD
-290 GRVVAFL
+290 GSEAVFL
-297 VDTGGEIKLGG
+297 VDTGEEIKLSG
-308 NAACVLALVK
+308 NAACVLALAK
-318 YCELMDTRHW
+318 YCEATDTRHW
-328 LPLLERLALG
+328 LPLLEKLALG
-338 IVSLQDRATGRFSH
+338 IVSMQDTGTGRFNH

-364 SRIVS
+364 SRAIH

-374 VFGLMRLYGLTREP
+374 ALGLMRLYGLTRDAR
-388 QWLAA
+388 WLAA

-409 HDHWLSCCVN
+409 HDHGLSCCVN
-419 ELTHW
+419 ELTRW

-450 TFPTLLELMLAA
+450 TYPTLLELMLAA

-472 PAMRHLLDELD
+472 PAMRHLLEELD
-483 TEKFYRALDYR
+483 IEKFYRALEYR

-504 PEMAMYFRRPSSVV
+504 PEMAMYFRRPSTVA
-518 GSFFVRH
+518 GSFFIRH
-525 HSFRVRIDDVEQYVS
+525 HAFRVRVDDVAQYVS

-554 GSGLNGNGNGNGS
+554 VPGTATGS
-567 ASSNSI
+567 A
-573 GSGTGNA
+573 
-580 GTRDDGAAWTASEMA
+580 RDDGAVWTAGEMA

-600 EWVVRPDDGW
+600 EWVVQPEESW
-610 RATGVAQRSY
+610 RATGVTQRSFL
-620 MRKGRVVFDHQARAS
+620 RKGRVVFEHQVRAS
-635 KTPLAAVTLKG
+635 KTPLAAVALKG

-659 KPHLDKRVPVLKV
+659 APHLDKRVPVLQV
-672 GNVLQ
+672 PDVPQ
-677 AVLELGDHAR
+677 AVLALGAHAR
-687 AEFTGRVCGVLGSGA
+687 TEFGGRVCGVLGSG
-702 NAATGA
+702 TG
-708 MGSGSGT
+708 SS
-715 GNAMGSGATSGTVAA
+715 TVAA
-730 MLAGALTVW
+730 MLTDALAVW
-739 GEVGQPEGSISLPSG
+739 GEVARPEGNVSLPSG
-754 IAWNMTC
+754 IAWNLTC

-768 WVLEMGASQMPASAQ
+768 WVLEMGSPHMLASTQ
-783 LVRPSLMV
+783 LVRPMLAV

-798 SQKHRG
+798 AQKTRG
-804 PSEAAARMDS
+804 PSEAAARLDS
-814 RIFQAMAAGG
+814 RVFQGMAPGDSA
-824 SVVLNRDM
+824 VLNRDI
-832 PEFAVF
+832 PEFATF
-838 AQAALA
+838 AEAAMA
-844 QQLQVLTYGEHRDA
+844 QQLQIVTYGEHRDA

-868 EVQALVAGEPFQ
+868 EVQALVLGEPFQ

-895 AALAALQALRLPLGA
+895 AVLAALQAMRLKLAA
-910 AVEPFAHFEP
+910 AVEPFARFEP
-920 PGGRGAL
+920 AGGRGAL

-964 PSRRVAILGDMQE
+964 PARRVAILGDMQE

-982 QRHHLDLEAE
+982 QRHHLDLEPE

-1004 GPMMRALHAR
+1004 GPLMRALHAR

>member
-1 MSFKD
+1 MSFSD
-6 QLHACHERLAS
+6 QLHACHERLVS

-40 RAHVVHARAAEFET
+40 RAHVVHARADDFET

-59 AGQVEQ
+59 ADLVER

-88 DWAQF
+88 DWTQF

-107 GLAFDQDFALAFT
+107 GLAFDQDFGFAFT

-134 TIPHSVVNPRNF
+134 TIAHSVVNVRNF
-146 EVYGQARFE
+146 DVYAQARFE
-155 RTPPLDMPADQPVYL
+155 RTLPLEESSERTVYL

-192 DAGRRQLPALNPQPV
+192 DAGRRQLPALNPQAV
-207 LDLVRSGASYL
+207 LELVRSGSSYL
-218 ARQVQ
+218 ARQMQ

-243 DAMRHASTL
+243 DAMRHAGTV
-252 HAMLEAWELTRDET
+252 HAMLEAWELTRDDT
-266 LRFAID
+266 LRAAID
-272 RALDHLAGVLI
+272 RAIDHLTDALI
-283 RDYTLAD
+283 RDYTLPD
-290 GRVVAFL
+290 GREVAYL
-297 VDTGGEIKLGG
+297 VDTGGEIRLGG
-308 NAACVLALVK
+308 NAACVRMFVR
-318 YCELMDTRHW
+318 YCELMETRHW
-328 LPLLERLALG
+328 LPLLEKLALG
-338 IVSLQDRATGRFSH
+338 IVALQDPASGRFDH
-352 VLHAADLTVKQA
+352 VLHAADLSLKQA
-364 SRIVS
+364 SRVIF

-374 VFGLMRLYGLTREP
+374 AFGLMRLYGLTRDP
-388 QWLAA
+388 RWLAA
-393 VEKAFEHFI
+393 VEKAFDHFI
-402 ASQHWQA
+402 ASQHWQS
-409 HDHWLSCCVN
+409 HDHWLSGCVN
-419 ELTHW
+419 ELTQW
-424 SPQEKYFRF
+424 SPQERYFRF

-450 TFPTLLELMLAA
+450 TFPTLLSLMLAA
-462 QQMLQRLEGM
+462 QQMLQRLESM

-504 PEMAMYFRRPSSVV
+504 PEMAMYFRRPSTVV
-518 GSFFVRH
+518 GAFFVRH
-525 HSFRVRIDDVEQYVS
+525 HSFRVRIDDVEQYVT

-549 LERRA
+549 LDRRSQPGGA
-554 GSGLNGNGNGNGS
+554 GPGGGGG
-567 ASSNSI
+567 
-573 GSGTGNA
+573 GV
-580 GTRDDGAAWTASEMA
+580 RDDGAVWTASEMA

-600 EWVVRPDDGW
+600 EWVVKPEDGW
-610 RATGVAQRSY
+610 RATGVTQRTF
-620 MRKGRVVFDHQARAS
+620 MRKGRVVFEHQARPS

-659 KPHLDKRVPVLKV
+659 KPHLDKRVPVLQV
-672 GNVLQ
+672 ANVLQ

-687 AEFTGRVCGVLGSGA
+687 TEFTGRVCGVLGSGA
-702 NAATGA
+702 
-708 MGSGSGT
+708 GSS
-715 GNAMGSGATSGTVAA
+715 TVAA

-739 GEVGQPEGSISLPSG
+739 GEVAQPEGNISLPSG
-754 IAWNMTC
+754 IAWNLTC

-768 WVLEMGASQMPASAQ
+768 WVLEMGTSHMPASAQ
-783 LVRPSLMV
+783 LMRPSLIV

-804 PSEAAARMDS
+804 PSEAAARLDCRM
-814 RIFQAMAAGG
+814 FQAMAAGDR
-824 SVVLNRDM
+824 VVLNRDM
-832 PEFAVF
+832 PEFATF
-838 AQAALA
+838 AEAAMA
-844 QQLQVLTYGEHRDA
+844 HQLQIVTYGEHKDA

-868 EVQALVAGEPFQ
+868 EVQAEVAGEPFQ

-895 AALAALQALRLPLGA
+895 AALAALQALRLPLAA

-964 PSRRVAILGDMQE
+964 PARRVAILGDMQE

-1004 GPMMRALHAR
+1004 GPLMRALHTR

>member
-1 MSFKD
+1 MSFSD
-6 QLHACHERLAS
+6 QLHACHERLVS

-40 RAHVVHARAAEFET
+40 RAHVVHARADDFET

-59 AGQVEQ
+59 ADLVER

-88 DWAQF
+88 DWTQF

-107 GLAFDQDFALAFT
+107 GLAFDQDFGFAFT

-134 TIPHSVVNPRNF
+134 TIAHSVVNVRNF
-146 EVYGQARFE
+146 DVYAQARFE
-155 RTPPLDMPADQPVYL
+155 RTLPLEESSERTVYL

-192 DAGRRQLPALNPQPV
+192 DAGRRQLPALNPQAV
-207 LDLVRSGASYL
+207 LELVRSGSSYL
-218 ARQVQ
+218 ARQMQ

-243 DAMRHASTL
+243 DAMRHAGTV
-252 HAMLEAWELTRDET
+252 HAMLEAWELTRDDT
-266 LRFAID
+266 LRAAID
-272 RALDHLAGVLI
+272 RAIDHLTDALI
-283 RDYTLAD
+283 RDYTLPD
-290 GRVVAFL
+290 GREVAYL
-297 VDTGGEIKLGG
+297 VDTGGEIRLGG
-308 NAACVLALVK
+308 NAACVRMFVR
-318 YCELMDTRHW
+318 YCELMETRHW
-328 LPLLERLALG
+328 LPLLEKLALG
-338 IVSLQDRATGRFSH
+338 IVALQDPASGRFDH
-352 VLHAADLTVKQA
+352 VLHAADLSLKQA
-364 SRIVS
+364 SRVIF

-374 VFGLMRLYGLTREP
+374 AFGLMRLYGLTRDP
-388 QWLAA
+388 RWLAA
-393 VEKAFEHFI
+393 VEKAFDHFI
-402 ASQHWQA
+402 ASQHWQS
-409 HDHWLSCCVN
+409 HDHWLSGCVN
-419 ELTHW
+419 ELTQW
-424 SPQEKYFRF
+424 SPQERYFRF

-450 TFPTLLELMLAA
+450 TFPTLLSLMLAA
-462 QQMLQRLEGM
+462 QQMLQRLESM

-504 PEMAMYFRRPSSVV
+504 PEMAMYFRRPSTVV
-518 GSFFVRH
+518 GAFFVRH
-525 HSFRVRIDDVEQYVS
+525 HSFRVRIDDVEQYVT

-549 LERRA
+549 LDRRSQPGGA
-554 GSGLNGNGNGNGS
+554 GPGGGGG
-567 ASSNSI
+567 
-573 GSGTGNA
+573 GGV
-580 GTRDDGAAWTASEMA
+580 RDDGAVWTASEMA

-600 EWVVRPDDGW
+600 EWVVKPEDGW
-610 RATGVAQRSY
+610 RATGVTQRTF
-620 MRKGRVVFDHQARAS
+620 MRKGRVVFEHQARPS

-659 KPHLDKRVPVLKV
+659 KPHLDKRVPVLQV
-672 GNVLQ
+672 ANVLQ

-687 AEFTGRVCGVLGSGA
+687 TEFTGRVCGVLGSGA
-702 NAATGA
+702 
-708 MGSGSGT
+708 GSS
-715 GNAMGSGATSGTVAA
+715 TVAA

-739 GEVGQPEGSISLPSG
+739 GEVAQPEGNISLPSG
-754 IAWNMTC
+754 IAWNLTC

-768 WVLEMGASQMPASAQ
+768 WVLEMGTSHMPASAQ
-783 LVRPSLMV
+783 LMRPSLIV

-804 PSEAAARMDS
+804 PSEAAARLDCRM
-814 RIFQAMAAGG
+814 FQAMAAGDR
-824 SVVLNRDM
+824 VVLNRDM
-832 PEFAVF
+832 PEFATF
-838 AQAALA
+838 AEAAMA
-844 QQLQVLTYGEHRDA
+844 HQLQIVTYGEHKDA

-868 EVQALVAGEPFQ
+868 EVQAEVAGEPFQ

-895 AALAALQALRLPLGA
+895 AALAALQALRLPLAA

-964 PSRRVAILGDMQE
+964 PARRVAILGDMQE

-1004 GPMMRALHAR
+1004 GPLMRALHTR

>member
-1 MSFKD
+1 MSFPD
-6 QLHACHERLAS
+6 QLHACHERLVS

-40 RAHVVHARAAEFET
+40 RAHVVHARAADFET

-59 AGQVEQ
+59 AEHAER

-107 GLAFDQDFALAFT
+107 GLAFDKDFALAFT

-134 TIPHSVVNPRNF
+134 TIPHSVVNARNF
-146 EVYGQARFE
+146 EVYGQARFQSS
-155 RTPPLDMPADQPVYL
+155 PPLDMPSDQPVYL

-192 DAGRRQLPALNPQPV
+192 DAGRRQLPALNPQSV
-207 LDLVRSGASYL
+207 LDLVRSGSSYL

-243 DAMRHASTL
+243 DAMRHASAL
-252 HAMLEAWELTRDET
+252 YAMIEAWELTRDET
-266 LRFAID
+266 LRAAID
-272 RALDHLAGVLI
+272 RSLDHLTSSLI
-283 RDYTLAD
+283 RDYTLVD
-290 GRVVAFL
+290 GRAVAFL

-318 YCELMDTRHW
+318 YCELTDTRRW
-328 LPLLERLALG
+328 LPLLEKLALG
-338 IVSLQDRATGRFSH
+338 IASLQDPSTGRFNH

-364 SRIVS
+364 SRIIY

-374 VFGLMRLYGLTREP
+374 AYGLMRLYALTRDP
-388 QWLAA
+388 QWLAV
-393 VEKAFEHFI
+393 VEKAFDHFI
-402 ASQHWQA
+402 SSQHWQA
-409 HDHWLSCCVN
+409 HDHWLSCCVY

-483 TEKFYRALDYR
+483 VEKFYRALDYR

-504 PEMAMYFRRPSSVV
+504 PEMAMYFRRPSTVV
-518 GSFFVRH
+518 GSFFIRH

-540 GFAAYHRYL
+540 GFVAYHRYL
-549 LERRA
+549 VERRA
-554 GSGLNGNGNGNGS
+554 SPG
-567 ASSNSI
+567 AA
-573 GSGTGNA
+573 GTGGGGSTGVGGA
-580 GTRDDGAAWTASEMA
+580 RDDGAVWTASEMA

-600 EWVVRPDDGW
+600 EWVVKPEDGW
-610 RATGVAQRSY
+610 RATGVAQRSF
-620 MRKGRVVFDHQARAS
+620 MRKGRVVFDNQTRPS

-672 GNVLQ
+672 PNVLQ

-687 AEFTGRVCGVLGSGA
+687 AEFTGRVCGVLGS
-702 NAATGA
+702 AATNGA
-708 MGSGSGT
+708 
-715 GNAMGSGATSGTVAA
+715 ASGTVAA

-739 GEVGQPEGSISLPSG
+739 GEVGQPEGNVSLPSG

-768 WVLEMGASQMPASAQ
+768 WVLEMGTSHMPASAQ
-783 LVRPSLMV
+783 LVRPSLVV

-804 PSEAAARMDS
+804 PSEAAARLDS
-814 RIFQAMAAGG
+814 RIFQAMAPGD

-832 PEFAVF
+832 PEFATF
-838 AQAALA
+838 AEAAMA
-844 QQLQVLTYGEHRDA
+844 QQLQIVTCGEHKDA

-868 EVQALVAGEPFQ
+868 EVQAMVAGEPFQ
-880 LRLNAPGRHMGASAV
+880 LRLNAPGRHMGASAI
-895 AALAALQALRLPLGA
+895 AALAALQAMRLPLAA

-1004 GPMMRALHAR
+1004 GPLMRALHTR

-1028 DLSTALGGLLQPGD
+1028 DLSTALGSLLQPGD

>member
-1 MSFKD
+1 MSFPD
-6 QLHACHERLAS
+6 QLHACHERLVS

-40 RAHVVHARAAEFET
+40 RAHVVHARAADFET

-59 AGQVEQ
+59 AEHAER

-107 GLAFDQDFALAFT
+107 GLAFDKDFALAFT

-134 TIPHSVVNPRNF
+134 TIPHSVVNARNF
-146 EVYGQARFE
+146 EVYGQARFQSS
-155 RTPPLDMPADQPVYL
+155 PPLDMPSDQPVYL

-192 DAGRRQLPALNPQPV
+192 DAGRRQLPALNPQSV
-207 LDLVRSGASYL
+207 LDLVRSGSSYL

-252 HAMLEAWELTRDET
+252 YAMIEAWELTRDET
-266 LRFAID
+266 LRAAID
-272 RALDHLAGVLI
+272 RSLDHLTSSLI
-283 RDYTLAD
+283 RDYTLVD
-290 GRVVAFL
+290 GRAVAFL

-318 YCELMDTRHW
+318 YCELTDTRRW
-328 LPLLERLALG
+328 LPLLEKLALG
-338 IVSLQDRATGRFSH
+338 IASLQDPATGRFNH

-364 SRIVS
+364 SRIIY

-374 VFGLMRLYGLTREP
+374 AYGLMRLYALTRDP
-388 QWLAA
+388 QWLAV
-393 VEKAFEHFI
+393 VEKAFDHFI
-402 ASQHWQA
+402 SSQHWQA
-409 HDHWLSCCVN
+409 HDHWLSCCVY

-483 TEKFYRALDYR
+483 VEKFYRALDYR

-504 PEMAMYFRRPSSVV
+504 PEMAMYFRRPSTVV
-518 GSFFVRH
+518 GSFFIRH

-540 GFAAYHRYL
+540 GFVAYHRYL
-549 LERRA
+549 VERRA
-554 GSGLNGNGNGNGS
+554 SPG
-567 ASSNSI
+567 AA
-573 GSGTGNA
+573 GTGGGGSTGVGGA
-580 GTRDDGAAWTASEMA
+580 RDDGAVWTASEMA

-600 EWVVRPDDGW
+600 EWVVKPEDGW
-610 RATGVAQRSY
+610 RATGVAQRSF
-620 MRKGRVVFDHQARAS
+620 MRKGRVVFDHQTRPS

-672 GNVLQ
+672 PNVLQ

-702 NAATGA
+702 TNGAA
-708 MGSGSGT
+708 
-715 GNAMGSGATSGTVAA
+715 SGTVAA

-739 GEVGQPEGSISLPSG
+739 GEVGQPEGNVSLPSG

-768 WVLEMGASQMPASAQ
+768 WVLEMGTSHMPASAQ

-804 PSEAAARMDS
+804 PSEAAARLDS
-814 RIFQAMAAGG
+814 RIFQAMAPGD

-832 PEFAVF
+832 PEFATF
-838 AQAALA
+838 AEAAMA
-844 QQLQVLTYGEHRDA
+844 QQLQIVTCGEHKDA

-868 EVQALVAGEPFQ
+868 EVQAMVAGEPFQ
-880 LRLNAPGRHMGASAV
+880 LRLNAPGRHMGASAI
-895 AALAALQALRLPLGA
+895 AALAALQAMRLPLAA

-1004 GPMMRALHAR
+1004 GPLMRALHTR
-1014 IRTKVRSHWFVDVS
+1014 IRTKVHSHWFVDVS
-1028 DLSTALGGLLQPGD
+1028 DLSTALGSLLQPGD

>member
-1 MSFKD
+1 MSFSD
-6 QLHACHERLAS
+6 QLHACHERLVS

-40 RAHVVHARAAEFET
+40 RAHVVHARAADFET
-54 AWREG
+54 AWHEG
-59 AGQVEQ
+59 AEAVER
-65 WVRER
+65 WVRDC

-93 KTQLTAVKRNYFRL
+93 KAQLAGVKRNYFRL
-107 GLAFDQDFALAFT
+107 GLAFDQDFETAFT
-120 EQELNANAMLCGDS
+120 EQELNANAMLSGDS
-134 TIPHSVVNPRNF
+134 TIAHAVVNVRNF
-146 EVYGQARFE
+146 EAYGQARFA
-155 RTPPLDMPADQPVYL
+155 RALPLELPADRRVYL

-175 VFCQPD
+175 VFCQAD

-192 DAGRRQLPALNPQPV
+192 DAGRRQAPALTPQSA

-223 SDGLFVYGYFP
+223 DDGLFVYGYFP

-243 DAMRHASTL
+243 DAMRHASVL
-252 HAMLEAWELTRDET
+252 SAMIEAWELVRDDK
-266 LRFAID
+266 LRLAID
-272 RALDHLAGVLI
+272 RALDHLANTLI
-283 RDYTLAD
+283 RSYTLAD
-290 GRVVAFL
+290 GTEVAFL
-297 VDTGGEIKLGG
+297 VDTGEEIRLGG

-318 YCELMDTRHW
+318 YCEAMDTRDW
-328 LPLLERLALG
+328 LPLLEKLALG
-338 IVSLQDRATGRFSH
+338 IASLQDGATGSFSH
-352 VLHAADLTVKQA
+352 VLHAGDLRVKQA
-364 SRIVS
+364 SRVIY

-374 VFGLMRLYGLTREP
+374 AYGLMRLYGLTRDAR
-388 QWLAA
+388 WLAV
-393 VEKAFEHFI
+393 VEKAFDHFI

-419 ELTHW
+419 ELTRW
-424 SPQEKYFRF
+424 NPQEKYFRF

-462 QQMLQRLEGM
+462 QQMLQRLEAT

-483 TEKFYRALDYR
+483 TEKFYRALEYR
-494 AHYLLNGFFW
+494 AHYLQNGFFW
-504 PEMAMYFRRPSSVV
+504 PEMAMYFRRPSTIV
-518 GSFFVRH
+518 GSFFIRH
-525 HSFRVRIDDVEQYVS
+525 HAFRVRIDDVAQYVS
-540 GFAAYHRYL
+540 GFVAYRRYL
-549 LERRA
+549 LERPAVPGA
-554 GSGLNGNGNGNGS
+554 GS
-567 ASSNSI
+567 A
-573 GSGTGNA
+573 
-580 GTRDDGAAWTASEMA
+580 RDDGGAAWTASEMA

-600 EWVVRPDDGW
+600 EWVVRPEDGW
-610 RATGVAQRSY
+610 RASGVTQRSFL
-620 MRKGRVVFDHQARAS
+620 RKGRVVFEHQPRPS
-635 KTPLAAVTLKG
+635 KTPLAAVALKG

-659 KPHLDKRVPVLKV
+659 APHLDKRVPVLQV
-672 GNVLQ
+672 EDVPQ
-677 AVLELGDHAR
+677 AVLALGAHAR
-687 AEFTGRVCGVLGSGA
+687 TEFTGRVCGVLGSGTA
-702 NAATGA
+702 GA
-708 MGSGSGT
+708 
-715 GNAMGSGATSGTVAA
+715 TVAA
-730 MLAGALTVW
+730 MLADALAVW
-739 GEVGQPEGSISLPSG
+739 GEVGRPEGNVSLPSG
-754 IAWNMTC
+754 MAWNLTC

-768 WVLEMGASQMPASAQ
+768 WVLEMGSPHMLASTQ
-783 LVRPSLMV
+783 LVRPMLAV

-814 RIFQAMAAGG
+814 RIFEGMAPGDSA
-824 SVVLNRDM
+824 VLNRDL
-832 PEFAVF
+832 PEFATF
-838 AQAALA
+838 AEAAMA
-844 QQLQVLTYGEHRDA
+844 HQLQIVTYGEHKDA
-858 DVRLLAFDHG
+858 DVRLLSFDHG
-868 EVQALVAGEPFQ
+868 EVQAQVLGEPFQ

-895 AALAALQALRLPLGA
+895 AALAALQAMRLKLAA
-910 AVEPFAHFEP
+910 AVEPFAQFEP

-964 PSRRVAILGDMQE
+964 PARRVAILGDMQE

-982 QRHHLDLEAE
+982 QRHHLDLEPE

-1004 GPMMRALHAR
+1004 GPLMRALHAR

>member
-1 MSFKD
+1 MSFSD
-6 QLHACHERLAS
+6 QLHACHERLVS

-25 YPAFTLFFSVSDGSQ
+25 YPAFTLFFSVSDGAQ
-40 RAHVVHARAAEFET
+40 RAHVVHARADDFET

-59 AGQVEQ
+59 ADLVER

-88 DWAQF
+88 DWTQF

-107 GLAFDQDFALAFT
+107 GLAFDQDFGFAFT

-134 TIPHSVVNPRNF
+134 TIAHSVVNARNF
-146 EVYGQARFE
+146 DVYAQARFE
-155 RTPPLDMPADQPVYL
+155 RTLPLEESSERTVYL

-192 DAGRRQLPALNPQPV
+192 DAGRRQLPALNPQAV
-207 LDLVRSGASYL
+207 LELVRSGSSYL
-218 ARQVQ
+218 ARQMQ

-243 DAMRHASTL
+243 DAMRHAGTV
-252 HAMLEAWELTRDET
+252 HAMLEAWELTRDDT
-266 LRFAID
+266 LRAAID
-272 RALDHLAGVLI
+272 RAIDHLSDALI
-283 RDYTLAD
+283 RDYTLPD
-290 GRVVAFL
+290 GREVAYL

-308 NAACVLALVK
+308 NAACVRMFVR
-318 YCELMDTRHW
+318 YCELMETRHW
-328 LPLLERLALG
+328 LPLLEKLALG
-338 IVSLQDRATGRFSH
+338 IVALQDPASGRFDH
-352 VLHAADLTVKQA
+352 VLHAADLTLKQA
-364 SRIVS
+364 SRVIF

-374 VFGLMRLYGLTREP
+374 AFGLMRLYGLTRDP
-388 QWLAA
+388 RWLAA
-393 VEKAFEHFI
+393 VEKAFDHFI
-402 ASQHWQA
+402 ASQHWQS
-409 HDHWLSCCVN
+409 HDHWLSGCVN
-419 ELTHW
+419 ELTQW
-424 SPQEKYFRF
+424 SPQERYFRF

-450 TFPTLLELMLAA
+450 TFPTLLSLMLAA
-462 QQMLQRLEGM
+462 QQMLQRLESM

-504 PEMAMYFRRPSSVV
+504 PEMAMYFRRPSTVV
-518 GSFFVRH
+518 GAFFVRH
-525 HSFRVRIDDVEQYVS
+525 HSFRVRIDDVEQYVT

-549 LERRA
+549 LDRRSQPGGA
-554 GSGLNGNGNGNGS
+554 GPGGGGG
-567 ASSNSI
+567 
-573 GSGTGNA
+573 GV
-580 GTRDDGAAWTASEMA
+580 RDDGAVWTASEMA

-600 EWVVRPDDGW
+600 EWVVKPEDGW
-610 RATGVAQRSY
+610 RATGVTQRTF
-620 MRKGRVVFDHQARAS
+620 MRKGRVVFEHQARPS

-672 GNVLQ
+672 ANVLQ

-687 AEFTGRVCGVLGSGA
+687 TEFTGRVCGVLGSGA
-702 NAATGA
+702 
-708 MGSGSGT
+708 GSS
-715 GNAMGSGATSGTVAA
+715 TVAA

-739 GEVGQPEGSISLPSG
+739 GEVAQPEGSISLPSG
-754 IAWNMTC
+754 IAWNLTC

-768 WVLEMGASQMPASAQ
+768 WVLEMGTSHMPASAQ
-783 LVRPSLMV
+783 LMRPSLIV
-791 VTGLSAA
+791 VTGISAA

-804 PSEAAARMDS
+804 PSEAAARLDCRM
-814 RIFQAMAAGG
+814 FQAMAAGDR
-824 SVVLNRDM
+824 VVLNRDM
-832 PEFAVF
+832 PEFATF
-838 AQAALA
+838 AEAAMA
-844 QQLQVLTYGEHRDA
+844 HQLQIVTYGEHKDA
-858 DVRLLAFDHG
+858 DVRLFAFDHG
-868 EVQALVAGEPFQ
+868 EVQAEVAGEPFQ

-895 AALAALQALRLPLGA
+895 AALAALQALRLPLAA

-964 PSRRVAILGDMQE
+964 PARRVAILGDMQE

-1004 GPMMRALHAR
+1004 GPLMRALHTR